1 MLGTTFMLHSNHAV
15 SADTVPTTTPTDAT
29 VQTDSNVAD
38 HQSSEVPLR
47 TTADKEETV
56 ATTTNA
62 EEKVVATNT
71 QDTTQDK
78 DKQTNANETTQ
89 DTTNVDKKDPEV
101 KPAND
106 ATIPKTTPKFKV
118 RAALPARKAVVNPTS
133 TDPTTSNHEEASTS
147 LPMSNQ
153 DIKLNSQPMLT
164 EIINKPKDNWV
175 YKNMKWYPEA
185 STAEV
190 KEILQKHT
198 TNDDRGRYY
207 FAGAA
212 NYNESYH
219 VVYLLARSN
228 NLNDNNLYVT
238 ILHTATGNI
247 QEEVVAPGE
256 SKKVEYSGTGGT
268 THAPIFTNYDG
279 TSVSIGLDGVEK
291 GDNNIYGM
299 VVGFAYGHNT
309 GIYGEPASMGN
320 GFMMTPM
327 PTKTTTTIHYIDQAT
342 GDELAVPK
350 SFEGVA
356 YQKYTITGEAPT
368 IDGYT
373 LKQSPKTTGYI
384 SPYKV
389 GESYDFR
396 LDKHVVIKQTVINSQ
411 GLVRVT
417 AYYDGE
423 AINNT
428 TRYLGNMLNVNDRM
442 SIVSHGKSYT
452 YINQITST
460 NDGIV
465 YYYAKDGSEDKSEVR
480 VHYIDVT
487 GNKSSIFV
495 PGDGKEVATDKI
507 SGKLG
512 ENYNYNVNLH
522 NVNLSTDYNL
532 ATNQANTVNGTYTI
546 DHHDEYVYVVKK
558 TSAEKLDPTVKAKTK
573 VDDPT
578 KLTDDEK
585 KEVEDNIRANNPGL
599 PKETKIEVGDNGD
612 TKITYPD
619 KSVDTISGDKLVE
632 GKRDAAKNEPKV
644 PGDKV
649 KVDDPNKLTED
660 EKSEVVK
667 AVEDANKDE
676 NGKSTLPEGSKVT
689 VGDNGDVTVTY
700 PDGSKDTIPGDKVV
714 EGKSDADKNELKV
727 PSDKVKVDDPNKL
740 TEDEKSE
747 VVKAVEDANKD
758 ENGKST
764 LPEGSKVTVGDN
776 GDVTVT
782 YPDGSKD
789 TIPGD
794 KVVEGKS
801 DADKNE
807 LKVPSDKV
815 KVDDPNKLTE
825 DEKSEVVKAVEDAN
839 KDENGKS
846 TLPEGSKVTVGDNG
860 DVTVTYPDGSKD
872 TIPGDRVVEGKGTEG
887 QTDSVT
893 VYATDGTT
901 SLTFNKPN
909 GGVIGQTW
917 DSANGKDNNCELILH
932 LSGAKAGSKI
942 VITIP
947 GADTFTISG
956 TISNTPVGADTP
968 ISIDSQYG
976 TVTTVQQ
983 NYTYTITV
991 NITNTVNGTLNLPIY
1006 LRHVPNGY
1014 KLMPIPLHDPMGD
1027 TTKTI
1032 TWMESVNNGPVQ
1044 TQDNTGLT
1052 FISRQMPSWNPGQNV
1067 TDTSNYNGKQFINN
1081 SQITY
1086 SYAVNEDD
1094 GVVASE
1100 DGKPNYPA
1108 AQVNSAVN
1116 FGTTIT
1122 IPMPKGFVLDQDAT
1136 NQLIAGW
1143 YDDKLPD
1150 NPVTII
1156 QDGNGNV
1163 VITVPKGQGF
1173 QNYNNKPAYQ
1183 FVGHYE
1189 NITQQDKSFTLYG
1202 GNITIEQQLN
1212 GTTKYFK
1219 STSKVSDTF
1228 YGKNDNIQI
1237 SNVSDWINAP
1247 WKTKYGNDFIPY
1259 WTDQHDQVIA
1269 YAGFDNGFVTSLN
1282 NSTITF
1288 TIPDGLVVHGLR
1300 VPKVAGISSYNY
1312 TYTLD
1317 DGSTHSGTV
1326 TAGEEITINDKNRT
1340 ITSIDLNAL
1349 TIPVQT
1355 ETTTAKD
1362 ATDKNRYDDA
1372 EQRYVSQDNT
1382 GAFEFIGHL
1391 GATKRDGKTKLTMG
1405 EILSLNMRLRVPVND
1420 GYKDFLQTTKV
1431 EAVTSADTASVIG
1444 QCFGAYSSNSLSL
1457 GLHMMGGYTLE
1468 DLEATSY
1475 YIKDPVFYVILPKG
1489 FAYGGIM
1496 STSTNPS
1503 TPKVSSSNDS
1513 QGNTI
1518 VKLDYTGQQF
1528 DVRKIVNLKLNTMP
1542 DITNGTKIISA
1553 FVYSPTTALSPEFDH
1568 PYSVPA
1574 AEKSWFAAD
1583 QQNEH
1588 LYNIGNFNSIDITKA
1603 VSDLHTTSWAQGNQD
1618 LDMSSSQGNAKA
1630 DGKQNMSFTVWIN
1643 NDSTYN
1649 VTNAKT
1655 IINLPTKTT
1664 DGKGFDFHLTGPV
1677 DYTGNTKVVIK
1688 YATQAFNL
1696 SKNSTQAGYVPDTT
1710 NFVDA
1715 DQVSDW
1721 SKVKSILV
1729 EVPSLVSGAVIDR
1742 ININGVDS
1750 NLLYDGGQTGYLGT
1764 GLYMAGFMPSVKQQ
1778 AAQIKIA
1785 PAEKKHVSYQFVDDD
1800 NKGADVGN
1808 PVVVLGEPG
1817 STQSVSLTVPTGYQL
1832 ASGQTLPTSV
1842 TIGTDNQTVDIHLV
1856 HTVSTATLSGS
1867 NQSTYTGSAITVD
1880 NLNGGTIKV
1889 NVQGVNSGQ
1898 YTLKVGDVEFSSDNG
1913 KTWSKTMPTNAG
1925 DYQICLTDQGRQAIE
1940 KQYGGN
1946 GINWVD
1952 ANSNSTIT
1960 GIATY
1965 TIDKAKATATIGGSI
1980 TRKYNG
1986 QAVNGTTVY
1995 GQITWTG
2002 KDTSNNQDFTLK
2014 HDISASDYSWYT
2026 MGKDGQYVKF
2036 DSKPTNAGTYYLILN
2051 KDYIN
2056 KLDQANPNYD
2066 ITKVD
2071 GAFTYI
2077 INKATATLNL
2087 AGSQD
2092 ANYNGQSIAINYGN
2106 FPLSIK
2112 TSNDLTLTLP
2122 SGKSLD
2128 AGDVEITDANGNKV
2142 TAPTAI
2148 GTYTIK
2154 LTQAG
2159 LQKFESQT
2167 DNYAWASD
2175 GSATLTITR
2184 NDHVSVTLTNNADG
2198 AEIVVYTGKTAAID
2212 PSKFTVTLGN
2222 GLTYQLKAGDLQ
2234 FVDQTAGANTNVG
2247 TYQVE
2252 LSQQGKDNIVALEAA
2267 NYGYDFSKAGNGT
2280 VTVTKATP
2288 TVTLNGDAEKTYDG
2302 TSIADYVPTI
2312 TIKAPGTNSVTLTTG
2327 DFEWVKDG
2335 HIYTTAPS
2343 DAGTYTAEL
2352 TEQGLNKLKAVNAT
2366 NLDWSKITSVMG
2378 GTYKIDKAKVNATL
2392 SGNSETKTPSLNAGD
2407 YTLDLTVS
2415 GKQQTITL
2423 TNDDLVLSQNGQAVN
2438 QLTKAGTYDVKFSQ
2452 KFMDYLNSTYP
2463 SGNYD
2468 VNTSSNAIFTL
2479 DNSSQTINYV
2489 DANGK
2494 VIGSTN
2500 VGGDAIE
2507 GTTVPFDSQDHVPAG
2522 WVITNPS
2529 AAPTK
2534 VTLENGTT
2542 TIAIQHGTI
2551 TVRPGEKA
2559 PTGKVPGDP
2568 SKTYAKMDDLTK
2580 TPTRTI
2586 IVAIPGETT
2595 PRTIPQSVTFERSAT
2610 YDTVTGKAT
2619 YSDWKTGDTKSWA
2632 KVDPTLKG
2640 YTTIIDNQPGATIP
2654 AVTDITEQTVNVT
2667 INVTYVKNAATITIS
2682 GPAQSKTYDGQAAE
2696 ITDKIANKIS
2706 HQISGDSRLT
2716 LPDGSQVTLTKDDF
2730 SFAGPEGNIL
2740 TGNPSSVGT
2749 YHIVLNKNGL
2759 YKIEGLDSNF
2769 TWSYDPQTSYVVY
2782 TINSAQAGS
2791 VAFNASATKTYDGSN
2806 VLNGASFTTQPS
2818 IVIKGADGKPLA
2830 GTKGYTFQSGDFE
2843 FVDSKGNVTL
2853 ATIDSAGQ
2861 ITGPT
2866 NAGTYTI
2873 QLTQAGLN
2881 RIEAANPNVDF
2892 SNVKLADIGT
2902 GTLTINQYAPTL
2914 NLAGNG
2920 KKTYDGQTVTSAE
2933 LIKSDKYNNITITF
2947 TVPKQGGGTTTV
2959 TYIFN
2964 PEMDYTGDYDWY
2976 DNGAQIAAP
2985 KNAGTYTIQ
2994 LKADQVKNIFNDLL
3008 SKDANYSYLKG
3019 NINTDKLRVSGKATY
3034 TINKKPLTVYLTGNG
3049 GMTYNG
3055 SGATMPLQDLLKN
3068 LTAEGLVGKET
3079 LGTFTFDDADFQW
3092 YVKNADGTYS
3102 VFNGKDAQGHSVQTP
3117 INVGTY
3123 YIGILPETS
3132 TNSGIDTLKRDNSNY
3147 DVTIDYSK
3155 YYQFDIKKA
3164 QGTATLS
3171 GNQTDTYNG
3180 QAHTINGYTLT
3191 VSGTGIQDGQT
3202 VTLNAGDLEFNVKGQ
3217 WTTNVPVNAG
3227 NYQVRLNAAKLAEL
3241 EKNYPNL
3248 AWDNDHVTNSA
3259 LDYIVNPTQVTV
3271 SFTSGP
3277 SHSTY
3282 NGSALNIE
3290 YTKDFFQGRFAMNG
3304 VVAGQTLNFPKI
3316 NSGFFEWVDASG
3328 NVMTSVPINAGTY
3341 TLKVKDLNELND
3353 LNPNYQ
3359 LVFSKD
3365 TNGNDQNG
3373 WTWVIDKATARINF
3387 TSDSQTTPWTGKATV
3402 LDPNNFAVTIT
3413 TDNGQALTS
3422 DALTVDDFQFYNQA
3436 GQAIDIPTEVGNYTI
3451 KLKAAGLAKIK
3462 KDTANY
3468 VWTNI
3473 ASGNYE
3479 ITKAAATI
3487 KLDGNSSMTYN
3498 GQAASFP
3505 VNADGSLNGYT
3516 VTLSNGQTYTLKP
3529 GDLRFSTMVTG
3540 ADGKSYLEVTNA
3552 PVNAGTYDV
3561 TLSDNGL
3568 ANINKVDGSH
3578 YQYTLD
3584 SSTATFTIN
3593 KAEATIAINGSG
3605 KHTYDGQAAKTSE
3618 GNYTIQLPGQST
3630 TTNVAADD
3638 LVFVD
3643 ANGKVITAPTN
3654 AGTYTIALSDAYKQS
3669 LQGTYGN
3676 NYNLNY
3682 TNGTFTVAPKVVD
3695 LILNGTASQFYDGQ
3709 PAKITD
3715 VSGLTLT
3722 WGDHTT
3728 ITAPG
3733 GVKFALTPDD
3743 LEVVDGQ
3750 GNVPT
3755 KANEADQATN
3765 PYYIKLKDAVLAGLN
3780 SQNKNYTFK
3789 IGDTYARYTIFAKE
3803 SNVKL
3808 TGKQFVNYGDN
3819 PMPAINIQDGNF
3831 KLTWTDASGKDQ
3843 DITLTADDLTVEVP
3857 DGVSKDK
3864 YGLPTKAGQYVVK
3877 LKQGVI
3883 DKLNEE
3889 NRNYHLSNNPNT
3901 NAWYVVKHRQVSFT
3915 INGTPSSTY
3924 NGQAT
3929 QIKDGNYSISFG
3941 PVSGNQNSGVLSDDQ
3956 SAFNGIKWD
3965 AGDFEFVNGAPTNAG
3980 TYQVRLMSK
3989 TGLQKLSEF
3998 AQGAT
4003 GSNYDFSSVATIENG
4018 QITASSVTANYTINK
4033 NQLDISLTNKNG
4045 QVPSSIIGDYNLNAD
4060 DYTLTITPKNTT
4072 VYDKYGKPLSFTY
4085 KLQNNDVF
4093 YVKGLPSNVGTY
4105 SVQLTAEA
4113 LQKIEQQFGTDNFD
4127 YNPST
4132 SASREITQGNAVIT
4146 VSGGQTVYYNGKPAV
4161 LRHKKYQ
4168 VTVSTD
4174 FFSTGVSLN
4183 KGDMAKMVFYTKNA
4197 DGSYTE
4203 LTDESGKPVKPT
4215 NAGTYYVGL
4224 NSDMVKMLEDATGNE
4239 GQNYKWTFN
4248 YAPYVIKSV
4257 NRTAIG
4263 NFSNNSNYNGQAIA
4277 LQTITVT
4284 TKYPGATNTTYT
4296 LQNGDYE
4303 YVKDGQVVASPT
4315 DAGTYTIRLITAGE
4329 NHIKQLGNVEGAE
4342 ENNVNWTIQFT
4353 GSYTINQVRMTVTV
4367 NGTQNETY
4375 DGTAKT
4381 INIGGKNGI
4390 NVTLSDDG
4398 LTVPTIPTTGENALT
4413 AADFTIKDAVGN
4425 IVTNPTN
4432 AGHYKVYLNATGL
4445 AKLGKLSPNFTV
4457 PASLDQ
4463 AGDLNIARKEV
4474 SVTED
4479 SAWKTFDAQSA
4490 ALTDDQFAH
4499 YKDAIINAGKDAG
4512 IKDGYSVDGL
4522 TIDGIDW
4529 WFDDTVD
4536 YGTQGSMKNPIKDIG
4551 IYNLRLNAKGQ
4562 RELDVA
4568 NPNYKIK
4575 VGDFQYHIY
4584 PEVVHIELSGNQDAN
4599 WDNQPVPVNPT
4610 NFVPTFVVY
4619 GGPNGKNPGPDD
4631 KPLKNPVRDDGQ
4643 PLTLPAGV
4651 QLEPGDYEFVDVHGK
4666 VIKNFTRADGTTSTN
4681 PFKVGT
4687 YYVRLTEA
4695 GWMKLAILS
4704 TDNVKYQ
4711 YNGSTGTLN
4720 INSITPQF
4728 KLNGQNWKTYDGQPV
4743 SYKELTSVD
4752 PTTKQPLVTVSITS
4766 NEHTIT
4772 FPLND
4777 GDYVWSANGQAL
4789 TSAPTNVGTYTITL
4803 NKDKVMKSL
4812 QNFISS
4818 NSDYQGAMNILA
4830 DNIGGSALFKIKAL
4844 QIANITADPSS
4855 GSKTYDGTAAQI
4867 DLSTLAKSIKATTGS
4882 GKNEKVWS
4890 LNTSN
4895 LTLVKD
4901 YTVTDAKGN
4910 VVTDFPINAGTYT
4923 FKLNDQG
4930 IKDLAAANT
4939 NFTIPSEINGYSYI
4953 FTINPVEA
4961 KAVLSGQAAKTY
4973 DGNQVTTAEI
4983 NAGTSTV
4990 TVSINAN
4997 KTVTYVLQDGDYIW
5011 YVKNADGSWTKLDK
5025 APIDAGTYKVE
5036 PNNDAVLAHLRE
5048 KIADDPEW
5056 TVGDIHNVF
5065 LNDSDL
5071 SGSAEFTIKKK
5082 PVTLIISDNQT
5093 STADPIVTVNPQKI
5107 TVSGNGITIS
5117 NLKADDFQLQDID
5130 GNVVK
5135 DPKLA
5140 GKYIVALTPAAQAAI
5155 QNGYANYQF
5164 SFMGTGLL
5172 DVQAKLTINFV
5183 DTDEGNKV
5191 IQTSTKSGD
5200 VGTPLSLS
5208 LTLPAGYQL
5217 ADGQTL
5223 PTSYQ
5228 FTDALTQT
5236 LNINL
5241 KHATQSVEDS
5251 KTVTRT
5257 INYTDP
5263 TTGEVKTLTTQPVTL
5278 TRTGSTD
5285 LVTHKTTWQDWT
5297 TGNWAAIS
5305 ANDIPTFA
5313 GYTPSQTSVAAETVT
5328 GQTSNSTVNITYTA
5342 NDQSTHII
5350 YQDAKGNTV
5359 KTDTVSGKTDQTV
5372 DTNSSLPTGWK
5383 IAETSKVK
5391 TIPSTITFKGVS
5403 TPDTVIVVDHV
5414 MTPVDHTK
5422 PLQPG
5427 AKTPTGKVIDGAH
5440 DADLNKTITRT
5451 INVKTPNGKITTT
5464 KQVANLYRDATYDDV
5479 TGEVAY
5485 DDWSTDIWKAFT
5497 PDAIPGYTVET
5508 VPMETVTAD
5517 MSNKT
5522 VNVAYTAD
5530 KQTVMIKFVDDNENG
5545 KQVGELIP
5553 KQGVTDQTITDFSNV
5568 KVPEYYQ
5575 LAKNSSLPTSYTFTA
5590 AKDQTITIYLVH
5602 ATKTVDGKDPATIP
5616 SGVDKNQLIH
5626 MVTRTITDN
5635 VPGQNPIITKQTATI
5650 TRRATYDEVTSKL
5663 SNFSDWTTAE
5673 LPGYPAK
5680 GAAGYTPSQSELPA
5694 EAVISTTEDSSVDIT
5709 YTAGKQTV
5717 TIKFVDDNNG
5727 GQPVT
5732 SVTKAGQ
5739 TGETITDFSNVKVP
5753 EYYQLAKNSSLPTS
5767 YTFTA
5772 DKDQAITIHLIHA
5785 TKTVD
5790 GNKPDTILSDVDKK
5804 QLIHTVTRTITD
5816 YVPGQEPLITKQSAT
5831 ITRRATY
5838 DEVTGKLSNFSDWT
5852 TAELPGYT
5860 AKGAAGYTASETDVP
5875 AETVT
5880 SDTKDEVISI
5890 TYTANTQTGKISYQ
5904 DQNGKEIDSTSLSG
5918 KTGETVTVTPQIPA
5932 GWKIV
5937 AGQNIPKTVTATADG
5952 VPTVVVKIEHATTKV
5967 PHTDPVK
5974 PGAKTPTGKVIDGA
5988 HDADLNKT
5996 ITRTINVKTPD
6007 GTMTTTKQVA
6017 KLYRDATYDDVTGE
6031 VIYGAWST
6039 DSTHW
6044 ATFTPDAIPGYTVE
6058 TVPVVE
6064 VKNGQRDV
6072 TVNVTYTAKNIQN
6085 IIKYVDENGNVVK
6098 TDTVTGKLGD
6108 PIKVTI
6114 PTGYHVADG
6123 KLPTLTIGDGAKSV
6137 QTVHVIKDQHNTDNP
6152 IVDHKDVLNIIKYV
6166 DENGNVVKTNHVT
6179 GKLGDPIK
6187 VTIPD
6192 GYHVAD
6198 GQLPTL
6204 TIGDGAK
6211 SVQTVHVIK
6220 DQHNTDN
6227 PIVDHKDVLNIIKY
6241 VDENGNVV
6249 KTDHVTG
6256 KLGDPITITITIPA
6270 GYHVKDGKLPTLTIG
6285 DGAKSVQT
6293 VHVIKDQHNTDNP
6306 IVDHKDVLNII
6317 KYVDENGNVVKTDTV
6332 TGHVGDPM
6340 SEATTSGSKQQA
6352 QQLPQTGNARHES
6365 GLAALG
6371 LALLGLIGLVPKKR
6385 RHDN

>member
-1 MLGTTFMLHSNHAV
+1 MNKEFQTLRKKQRFSLRKLNIGVVSVLLGFTIFGYNLASQAPVAHAAT
-15 SADTVPTTTPTDAT
+15 ST
-29 VQTDSNVAD
+29 VQRASTGSGAPGSSATGVVSGSQASNSQDARTTGSAATDSQTAPETQVTAPAAS
-38 HQSSEVPLR
+38 QSSESANSGNATSSPASQAPVAH
-47 TTADKEETV
+47 TATPASTV
-56 ATTTNA
+56 ASGSSATGVVSGSASNSQSSESANSGNATSSPASQAGTVSANQTSNTSAAGAPASSDQTVTVDETTLPATQAAILSTNLA
-62 EEKVVATNT
+62 RLTNFKVGTRQRYSAILLAKLARSTT
-71 QDTTQDK
+71 SGTDTMLPPTTQTYTPV
-78 DKQTNANETTQ
+78 KQPLLSDYQLHVRATGTRDGQTW
-89 DTTNVDKKDPEV
+89 VDKTIGPGIWDYRGDTLDTIFGKTS
-101 KPAND
+101 KPG
-106 ATIPKTTPKFKV
+106 TGII
-118 RAALPARKAVVNPTS
+118 
-133 TDPTTSNHEEASTS
+133 TSN
-147 LPMSNQ
+147 P
-153 DIKLNSQPMLT
+153 DK
-164 EIINKPKDNWV
+164 
-175 YKNMKWYPEA
+175 
-185 STAEV
+185 
-190 KEILQKHT
+190 
-198 TNDDRGRYY
+198 Y
-207 FAGAA
+207 FFAA
-212 NYNESYH
+212 YVDFSEQYH
-219 VVYLLARSN
+219 RVILLARSQ
-228 NLNDNNLYVT
+228 DPSDKNLYSYT
-238 ILHTATGNI
+238 IHTYW
-247 QEEVVAPGE
+247 Q
-256 SKKVEYSGTGGT
+256 K
-268 THAPIFTNYDG
+268 
-279 TSVSIGLDGVEK
+279 TS
-291 GDNNIYGM
+291 
-299 VVGFAYGHNT
+299 
-309 GIYGEPASMGN
+309 
-320 GFMMTPM
+320 
-327 PTKTTTTIHYIDQAT
+327 TTTIKPGDSIKERYTGVAGSGGSKYDLIFHNYGDSFTVKLNDFNGKWGMLPVFDGGLLDPTYGSNSYKQNDTAAQTEPISFWASAIPQETSTKVRYVDQAT
-342 GDELAVPK
+342 GKDIVQPMEI
-350 SFEGVA
+350 SGFG
-356 YQKYTITGEAPT
+356 YQGFKVKGDAPT
-368 IDGYT
+368 VKGYHLVSKPEFLPSTNKASNYEDGT
-373 LKQSPKTTGYI
+373 I

-389 GESYDFR
+389 GQTYD
-396 LDKHVVIKQTVINSQ
+396 LALSDSVVIKQTVIDTN
-411 GLVRVT
+411 GTVRAT
-417 AYYDGE
+417 AYYNGSRLPSTDASKVLGREIYNDKMSFGARDG
-423 AINNT
+423 
-428 TRYLGNMLNVNDRM
+428 
-442 SIVSHGKSYT
+442 KFYT
-452 YINQITST
+452 YT
-460 NDGIV
+460 NRIGQVDDSYI
-465 YYYAKDGSEDKSEVR
+465 YYYAKDSDPDGSEMR
-480 VHYIDVT
+480 LHFIDVT
-487 GNKSSIFV
+487 GVNNSNYAPS
-495 PGDGKEVATDKI
+495 DGPELDVDKVQTTHGNI
-507 SGKLG
+507 G
-512 ENYNYNVNLH
+512 ENYSFNYTVPTNYYEVGSSGVTGTYSKTHHDAYVYVKKQAENKLYAP
-522 NVNLSTDYNL
+522 VASDPLTVEQGTTL
-532 ATNQANTVNGTYTI
+532 TTNQAKAAVKYNGDVPSDATYAWDPNTPVDTATVGSYTPNVIVTYGDHTTSSVPVTVNVVAKTDKGKYTVAAGKPVTLT
-546 DHHDEYVYVVKK
+546 HGKK
-558 TSAEKLDPTVKAKTK
+558 VKAGDSLDSSAVTLTDAKGQTVSLPEKAKVVWTTAPATSEVGNDKTGQAK
-573 VDDPT
+573 VVYGDTSESEPVTVTYNVTPNDADQYTLKPGNPVKVNDPA

-585 KEVEDNIRANNPGL
+585 GQVSAGITKANPTAPINSIKVNDDGSADVTFNDGSTTTVTANVIKKTDAEKYQLTKGNPVTLTHGQKVKAGDSLDSSAVTLKDAKGQTVSL
-599 PKETKIEVGDNGD
+599 PDGAKVVWTTAPATSEVGNDKTGQAKVVYGD
-612 TKITYPD
+612 Q
-619 KSVDTISGDKLVE
+619 SES
-632 GKRDAAKNEPKV
+632 EP
-644 PGDKV
+644 
-649 KVDDPNKLTED
+649 
-660 EKSEVVK
+660 
-667 AVEDANKDE
+667 
-676 NGKSTLPEGSKVT
+676 
-689 VGDNGDVTVTY
+689 VTVTY
-700 PDGSKDTIPGDKVV
+700 NVTPN
-714 EGKSDADKNELKV
+714 DADRADLK
-727 PSDKVKVDDPNKL
+727 P
-740 TEDEKSE
+740 
-747 VVKAVEDANKD
+747 
-758 ENGKST
+758 GK
-764 LPEGSKVTVGDN
+764 
-776 GDVTVT
+776 
-782 YPDGSKD
+782 
-789 TIPGD
+789 
-794 KVVEGKS
+794 
-801 DADKNE
+801 
-807 LKVPSDKV
+807 
-815 KVDDPNKLTE
+815 
-825 DEKSEVVKAVEDAN
+825 
-839 KDENGKS
+839 
-846 TLPEGSKVTVGDNG
+846 
-860 DVTVTYPDGSKD
+860 
-872 TIPGDRVVEGKGTEG
+872 
-887 QTDSVT
+887 
-893 VYATDGTT
+893 
-901 SLTFNKPN
+901 
-909 GGVIGQTW
+909 
-917 DSANGKDNNCELILH
+917 
-932 LSGAKAGSKI
+932 
-942 VITIP
+942 
-947 GADTFTISG
+947 
-956 TISNTPVGADTP
+956 
-968 ISIDSQYG
+968 
-976 TVTTVQQ
+976 
-983 NYTYTITV
+983 
-991 NITNTVNGTLNLPIY
+991 
-1006 LRHVPNGY
+1006 
-1014 KLMPIPLHDPMGD
+1014 
-1027 TTKTI
+1027 
-1032 TWMESVNNGPVQ
+1032 
-1044 TQDNTGLT
+1044 
-1052 FISRQMPSWNPGQNV
+1052 
-1067 TDTSNYNGKQFINN
+1067 
-1081 SQITY
+1081 
-1086 SYAVNEDD
+1086 
-1094 GVVASE
+1094 
-1100 DGKPNYPA
+1100 
-1108 AQVNSAVN
+1108 
-1116 FGTTIT
+1116 
-1122 IPMPKGFVLDQDAT
+1122 
-1136 NQLIAGW
+1136 
-1143 YDDKLPD
+1143 
-1150 NPVTII
+1150 
-1156 QDGNGNV
+1156 
-1163 VITVPKGQGF
+1163 
-1173 QNYNNKPAYQ
+1173 
-1183 FVGHYE
+1183 
-1189 NITQQDKSFTLYG
+1189 
-1202 GNITIEQQLN
+1202 
-1212 GTTKYFK
+1212 
-1219 STSKVSDTF
+1219 
-1228 YGKNDNIQI
+1228 
-1237 SNVSDWINAP
+1237 
-1247 WKTKYGNDFIPY
+1247 
-1259 WTDQHDQVIA
+1259 
-1269 YAGFDNGFVTSLN
+1269 
-1282 NSTITF
+1282 
-1288 TIPDGLVVHGLR
+1288 
-1300 VPKVAGISSYNY
+1300 
-1312 TYTLD
+1312 
-1317 DGSTHSGTV
+1317 
-1326 TAGEEITINDKNRT
+1326 
-1340 ITSIDLNAL
+1340 
-1349 TIPVQT
+1349 
-1355 ETTTAKD
+1355 
-1362 ATDKNRYDDA
+1362 
-1372 EQRYVSQDNT
+1372 
-1382 GAFEFIGHL
+1382 
-1391 GATKRDGKTKLTMG
+1391 
-1405 EILSLNMRLRVPVND
+1405 
-1420 GYKDFLQTTKV
+1420 
-1431 EAVTSADTASVIG
+1431 
-1444 QCFGAYSSNSLSL
+1444 
-1457 GLHMMGGYTLE
+1457 
-1468 DLEATSY
+1468 
-1475 YIKDPVFYVILPKG
+1475 
-1489 FAYGGIM
+1489 
-1496 STSTNPS
+1496 
-1503 TPKVSSSNDS
+1503 
-1513 QGNTI
+1513 
-1518 VKLDYTGQQF
+1518 
-1528 DVRKIVNLKLNTMP
+1528 
-1542 DITNGTKIISA
+1542 
-1553 FVYSPTTALSPEFDH
+1553 
-1568 PYSVPA
+1568 
-1574 AEKSWFAAD
+1574 
-1583 QQNEH
+1583 
-1588 LYNIGNFNSIDITKA
+1588 
-1603 VSDLHTTSWAQGNQD
+1603 
-1618 LDMSSSQGNAKA
+1618 
-1630 DGKQNMSFTVWIN
+1630 
-1643 NDSTYN
+1643 
-1649 VTNAKT
+1649 
-1655 IINLPTKTT
+1655 
-1664 DGKGFDFHLTGPV
+1664 
-1677 DYTGNTKVVIK
+1677 
-1688 YATQAFNL
+1688 
-1696 SKNSTQAGYVPDTT
+1696 
-1710 NFVDA
+1710 
-1715 DQVSDW
+1715 
-1721 SKVKSILV
+1721 
-1729 EVPSLVSGAVIDR
+1729 
-1742 ININGVDS
+1742 
-1750 NLLYDGGQTGYLGT
+1750 
-1764 GLYMAGFMPSVKQQ
+1764 
-1778 AAQIKIA
+1778 
-1785 PAEKKHVSYQFVDDD
+1785 
-1800 NKGADVGN
+1800 
-1808 PVVVLGEPG
+1808 
-1817 STQSVSLTVPTGYQL
+1817 
-1832 ASGQTLPTSV
+1832 
-1842 TIGTDNQTVDIHLV
+1842 
-1856 HTVSTATLSGS
+1856 
-1867 NQSTYTGSAITVD
+1867 
-1880 NLNGGTIKV
+1880 
-1889 NVQGVNSGQ
+1889 
-1898 YTLKVGDVEFSSDNG
+1898 
-1913 KTWSKTMPTNAG
+1913 
-1925 DYQICLTDQGRQAIE
+1925 
-1940 KQYGGN
+1940 
-1946 GINWVD
+1946 
-1952 ANSNSTIT
+1952 
-1960 GIATY
+1960 
-1965 TIDKAKATATIGGSI
+1965 DKAKVTATIGGSI

-2036 DSKPTNAGTYYLILN
+2036 DGKPTNAGTYYLILN

-2184 NDHVSVTLTNNADG
+2184 NDHVSVTMTNNADG

-2252 LSQQGKDNIVALEAA
+2252 LSQQGKANIAALEAA

-2407 YTLDLTVS
+2407 YTLDLTVG

-2438 QLTKAGTYDVKFSQ
+2438 RLTKAETYDVKFSQ
-2452 KFMDYLNSTYP
+2452 KFMKYFNSTYP

-2468 VNTSSNAIFTL
+2468 VNTSSKAIFTL

-2529 AAPTK
+2529 AAPTE

-2619 YSDWKTGDTKSWA
+2619 YSDWTQTGDTKSWA

-2640 YTTIIDNQPGATIP
+2640 YTTIIDNQPGTTIP

-2696 ITDKIANKIS
+2696 ITDEIANKIS

-2866 NAGTYTI
+2866 NAVTYTI

-2920 KKTYDGQTVTSAE
+2920 EKTYDGQTVTSAE

-2959 TYIFN
+2959 TYTFN

-2976 DNGAQIAAP
+2976 ENGAQIAAP

-3316 NSGFFEWVDASG
+3316 NSGFFEWIDASG
-3328 NVMTSVPINAGTY
+3328 NVMTSVPTNAGTY

-3387 TSDSQTTPWTGKATV
+3387 TSGSQTTPWTGKATV

-3451 KLKAAGLAKIK
+3451 KLNATGLAKIK

-3593 KAEATIAINGSG
+3593 KADATIAINGSG

-3643 ANGKVITAPTN
+3643 ANGKVITAPTD

-3695 LILNGTASQFYDGQ
+3695 LILNGTASQVYDGQ

-3733 GVKFALTPDD
+3733 GVKFTLTPDD

-3789 IGDTYARYTIFAKE
+3789 IGDTYARYTIFANK

-3877 LKQGVI
+3877 LKQSVI
-3883 DKLNEE
+3883 DKLNAE
-3889 NRNYHLSNNPNT
+3889 NRNYHLSNDPNT

-3924 NGQAT
+3924 NGQAA

-3980 TYQVRLMSK
+3980 TYQVRLSK
-3989 TGLQKLSEF
+3989 TGLQKLSDF

-4146 VSGGQTVYYNGKPAV
+4146 VSGGQTVYYNGEPAV
-4161 LRHKKYQ
+4161 LCHKKYQ

-4183 KGDMAKMVFYTKNA
+4183 KGDMAKMVFYIKNA

-4203 LTDESGKPVKPT
+4203 LTDESGNPVKPT

-4315 DAGTYTIRLITAGE
+4315 DAGTYTIRLTTAGE

-4413 AADFTIKDAVGN
+4413 AADFTIKDAAGN

-4651 QLEPGDYEFVDVHGK
+4651 QLEPGDYEFVDVHDK

-4830 DNIGGSALFKIKAL
+4830 DNIGGSALFEIKAL

-5200 VGTPLSLS
+5200 AGTPLSLS

-5342 NDQSTHII
+5342 
-5350 YQDAKGNTV
+5350 
-5359 KTDTVSGKTDQTV
+5359 
-5372 DTNSSLPTGWK
+5372 
-5383 IAETSKVK
+5383 
-5391 TIPSTITFKGVS
+5391 
-5403 TPDTVIVVDHV
+5403 
-5414 MTPVDHTK
+5414 
-5422 PLQPG
+5422 
-5427 AKTPTGKVIDGAH
+5427 
-5440 DADLNKTITRT
+5440 
-5451 INVKTPNGKITTT
+5451 
-5464 KQVANLYRDATYDDV
+5464 
-5479 TGEVAY
+5479 GE
-5485 DDWSTDIWKAFT
+5485 
-5497 PDAIPGYTVET
+5497 
-5508 VPMETVTAD
+5508 
-5517 MSNKT
+5517 
-5522 VNVAYTAD
+5522 
-5530 KQTVMIKFVDDNENG
+5530 
-5545 KQVGELIP
+5545 
-5553 KQGVTDQTITDFSNV
+5553 
-5568 KVPEYYQ
+5568 
-5575 LAKNSSLPTSYTFTA
+5575 
-5590 AKDQTITIYLVH
+5590 
-5602 ATKTVDGKDPATIP
+5602 
-5616 SGVDKNQLIH
+5616 
-5626 MVTRTITDN
+5626 
-5635 VPGQNPIITKQTATI
+5635 
-5650 TRRATYDEVTSKL
+5650 
-5663 SNFSDWTTAE
+5663 
-5673 LPGYPAK
+5673 
-5680 GAAGYTPSQSELPA
+5680 
-5694 EAVISTTEDSSVDIT
+5694 
-5709 YTAGKQTV
+5709 QTV

-5816 YVPGQEPLITKQSAT
+5816 HVPGQEPLITKQSAT

-5852 TAELPGYT
+5852 TAELPDYT

-5880 SDTKDEVISI
+5880 DQTDDSTVNI
-5890 TYTANTQTGKISYQ
+5890 TYTAKNQTGKISYQ
-5904 DQNGKEIDSTSLSG
+5904 DRNGKEIDSTSLSG
-5918 KTGETVTVTPQIPA
+5918 KTDETVAINPQAPT
-5932 GWKIV
+5932 GWKITD
-5937 AGQNIPKTVTATADG
+5937 GQNIPKTVTATADG
-5952 VPTVVVKIEHATTKV
+5952 VPMVVVKIEHATTKV

-5996 ITRTINVKTPD
+5996 ITRTINVTTPN
-6007 GTMTTTKQVA
+6007 GKTTTTTQVA
-6017 KLYRDATYDDVTGE
+6017 KIYRDATYDDVTGE
-6031 VIYGAWST
+6031 VAYDDWST
-6039 DSTHW
+6039 DIW
-6044 ATFTPDAIPGYTVE
+6044 KAFTPTAIPGYTVE

-6114 PTGYHVADG
+6114 PT
-6123 KLPTLTIGDGAKSV
+6123 
-6137 QTVHVIKDQHNTDNP
+6137 
-6152 IVDHKDVLNIIKYV
+6152 
-6166 DENGNVVKTNHVT
+6166 
-6179 GKLGDPIK
+6179 
-6187 VTIPD
+6187 
-6192 GYHVAD
+6192 
-6198 GQLPTL
+6198 
-6204 TIGDGAK
+6204 
-6211 SVQTVHVIK
+6211 
-6220 DQHNTDN
+6220 
-6227 PIVDHKDVLNIIKY
+6227 
-6241 VDENGNVV
+6241 
-6249 KTDHVTG
+6249 
-6256 KLGDPITITITIPA
+6256 

>member
-1 MLGTTFMLHSNHAV
+1 MVSKNNIQHKMEADAKRVPHYGLRKLGIGVTSVLLGTTLYFGMGNVAIHADTTSSAEVTDSQLVDEQSSKSNNSVVLNNTAKQAESTQAKTATDSASTSTENEQAASAAQETAASTATASQADNKIAQ
-15 SADTVPTTTPTDAT
+15 SADTKAATASSATTAGSQSADEQSQKNAAT
-29 VQTDSNVAD
+29 VVNSTAASAGTTQAKTANSNSTATESK
-38 HQSSEVPLR
+38 QATSATQE
-47 TTADKEETV
+47 TTS
-56 ATTTNA
+56 TTTNSQA
-62 EEKVVATNT
+62 DNNEVIQADTNKLEISNQKLAGATV
-71 QDTTQDK
+71 
-78 DKQTNANETTQ
+78 TNADILKAQQTVTSPRS
-89 DTTNVDKKDPEV
+89 DT
-101 KPAND
+101 
-106 ATIPKTTPKFKV
+106 
-118 RAALPARKAVVNPTS
+118 
-133 TDPTTSNHEEASTS
+133 
-147 LPMSNQ
+147 
-153 DIKLNSQPMLT
+153 NSG
-164 EIINKPKDNWV
+164 E
-175 YKNMKWYPEA
+175 
-185 STAEV
+185 
-190 KEILQKHT
+190 
-198 TNDDRGRYY
+198 
-207 FAGAA
+207 
-212 NYNESYH
+212 
-219 VVYLLARSN
+219 
-228 NLNDNNLYVT
+228 VT
-238 ILHTATGNI
+238 I
-247 QEEVVAPGE
+247 
-256 SKKVEYSGTGGT
+256 
-268 THAPIFTNYDG
+268 
-279 TSVSIGLDGVEK
+279 
-291 GDNNIYGM
+291 
-299 VVGFAYGHNT
+299 
-309 GIYGEPASMGN
+309 
-320 GFMMTPM
+320 
-327 PTKTTTTIHYIDQAT
+327 
-342 GDELAVPK
+342 
-350 SFEGVA
+350 
-356 YQKYTITGEAPT
+356 
-368 IDGYT
+368 
-373 LKQSPKTTGYI
+373 
-384 SPYKV
+384 
-389 GESYDFR
+389 
-396 LDKHVVIKQTVINSQ
+396 
-411 GLVRVT
+411 
-417 AYYDGE
+417 
-423 AINNT
+423 
-428 TRYLGNMLNVNDRM
+428 
-442 SIVSHGKSYT
+442 
-452 YINQITST
+452 
-460 NDGIV
+460 
-465 YYYAKDGSEDKSEVR
+465 
-480 VHYIDVT
+480 
-487 GNKSSIFV
+487 
-495 PGDGKEVATDKI
+495 
-507 SGKLG
+507 
-512 ENYNYNVNLH
+512 
-522 NVNLSTDYNL
+522 
-532 ATNQANTVNGTYTI
+532 
-546 DHHDEYVYVVKK
+546 
-558 TSAEKLDPTVKAKTK
+558 
-573 VDDPT
+573 
-578 KLTDDEK
+578 
-585 KEVEDNIRANNPGL
+585 
-599 PKETKIEVGDNGD
+599 
-612 TKITYPD
+612 
-619 KSVDTISGDKLVE
+619 
-632 GKRDAAKNEPKV
+632 
-644 PGDKV
+644 
-649 KVDDPNKLTED
+649 
-660 EKSEVVK
+660 
-667 AVEDANKDE
+667 
-676 NGKSTLPEGSKVT
+676 
-689 VGDNGDVTVTY
+689 
-700 PDGSKDTIPGDKVV
+700 
-714 EGKSDADKNELKV
+714 
-727 PSDKVKVDDPNKL
+727 
-740 TEDEKSE
+740 
-747 VVKAVEDANKD
+747 
-758 ENGKST
+758 
-764 LPEGSKVTVGDN
+764 
-776 GDVTVT
+776 
-782 YPDGSKD
+782 
-789 TIPGD
+789 
-794 KVVEGKS
+794 
-801 DADKNE
+801 
-807 LKVPSDKV
+807 
-815 KVDDPNKLTE
+815 
-825 DEKSEVVKAVEDAN
+825 
-839 KDENGKS
+839 
-846 TLPEGSKVTVGDNG
+846 
-860 DVTVTYPDGSKD
+860 
-872 TIPGDRVVEGKGTEG
+872 
-887 QTDSVT
+887 
-893 VYATDGTT
+893 YATDGTT

-917 DSANGKDNNCELILH
+917 DSANGKDNNLELILH

-956 TISNTPVGADTP
+956 TIPNTPVGADTP

-1014 KLMPIPLHDPMGD
+1014 KSMPIPLHDPMGD

-1032 TWMESVNNGPVQ
+1032 TWTESVNGGSAQ

-1122 IPMPKGFVLDQDAT
+1122 IPMPKGFVLDQNAT

-1156 QDGNGNV
+1156 QDANGNV

-1173 QNYNNKPAYQ
+1173 QNYNIKPAYQ

-1189 NITQQDKSFTLYG
+1189 NIMQQDKSFTLYG

-1247 WKTKYGNDFIPY
+1247 WKNKYGQDFIPY

-1340 ITSIDLNAL
+1340 ITSIDLSAL
-1349 TIPVQT
+1349 TIPAQT

-1362 ATDKNRYDDA
+1362 ATAKNQYDDA

-1420 GYKDFLQTTKV
+1420 GYQDFLQTTKV

-1444 QCFGAYSSNSLSL
+1444 QCFGAYSSNSLSM

-1468 DLEATSY
+1468 DSEATSY

-1496 STSTNPS
+1496 STSTNSS
-1503 TPKVSSSNDS
+1503 TPKVSLSNDG

-1588 LYNIGNFNSIDITKA
+1588 LYNIGNYNSIDITKA
-1603 VSDLHTTSWAQGNQD
+1603 VSDLYTTSWAQGNQD
-1618 LDMSSSQGNAKA
+1618 LDMSSSQGNSKA

-1643 NDSTYN
+1643 NGSTYN

-1664 DGKGFDFHLTGPV
+1664 DGKGFDFHLAGPV

-1696 SKNSTQAGYVPDTT
+1696 SKNSTQSGYVPDTT

-1729 EVPSLVSGAVIDR
+1729 EVPSLVSGAVIGR

-1750 NLLYDGGQTGYLGT
+1750 NLLYDGGQTGYLST

-1785 PAEKKHVSYQFVDDD
+1785 PAEKKYVSYQFVDDD

-1913 KTWSKTMPTNAG
+1913 KTWSTTMPTNAG
-1925 DYQICLTDQGRQAIE
+1925 DYQIRLTDQEGRQAIE

-1960 GIATY
+1960 GIASY
-1965 TIDKAKATATIGGSI
+1965 T
-1980 TRKYNG
+1980 
-1986 QAVNGTTVY
+1986 
-1995 GQITWTG
+1995 
-2002 KDTSNNQDFTLK
+2002 
-2014 HDISASDYSWYT
+2014 
-2026 MGKDGQYVKF
+2026 
-2036 DSKPTNAGTYYLILN
+2036 
-2051 KDYIN
+2051 
-2056 KLDQANPNYD
+2056 
-2066 ITKVD
+2066 
-2071 GAFTYI
+2071 
-2077 INKATATLNL
+2077 
-2087 AGSQD
+2087 
-2092 ANYNGQSIAINYGN
+2092 
-2106 FPLSIK
+2106 
-2112 TSNDLTLTLP
+2112 
-2122 SGKSLD
+2122 
-2128 AGDVEITDANGNKV
+2128 
-2142 TAPTAI
+2142 
-2148 GTYTIK
+2148 
-2154 LTQAG
+2154 
-2159 LQKFESQT
+2159 
-2167 DNYAWASD
+2167 
-2175 GSATLTITR
+2175 
-2184 NDHVSVTLTNNADG
+2184 
-2198 AEIVVYTGKTAAID
+2198 
-2212 PSKFTVTLGN
+2212 
-2222 GLTYQLKAGDLQ
+2222 
-2234 FVDQTAGANTNVG
+2234 
-2247 TYQVE
+2247 
-2252 LSQQGKDNIVALEAA
+2252 
-2267 NYGYDFSKAGNGT
+2267 
-2280 VTVTKATP
+2280 
-2288 TVTLNGDAEKTYDG
+2288 
-2302 TSIADYVPTI
+2302 
-2312 TIKAPGTNSVTLTTG
+2312 
-2327 DFEWVKDG
+2327 
-2335 HIYTTAPS
+2335 
-2343 DAGTYTAEL
+2343 
-2352 TEQGLNKLKAVNAT
+2352 
-2366 NLDWSKITSVMG
+2366 
-2378 GTYKIDKAKVNATL
+2378 IDKAKVNATL

-2407 YTLDLTVS
+2407 YTLDLTVG

-2438 QLTKAGTYDVKFSQ
+2438 RLTKAETYDVKFSQ
-2452 KFMDYLNSTYP
+2452 KFMKYLNSTYP

-2468 VNTSSNAIFTL
+2468 VNTSSKAIFTL

-2507 GTTVPFDSQDHVPAG
+2507 GTTVRFDSQDHVPAG

-2529 AAPTK
+2529 AAPTE

-2619 YSDWKTGDTKSWA
+2619 YSDWTTGDTKSWA

-2640 YTTIIDNQPGATIP
+2640 YTTIIDNQPRTTIP

-2696 ITDKIANKIS
+2696 ITDEIANKIS

-2759 YKIEGLDSNF
+2759 YKIEGLVSNF

-2866 NAGTYTI
+2866 NAVTYTI

-2920 KKTYDGQTVTSAE
+2920 EKTYDGQTVTSAE

-2959 TYIFN
+2959 TYTFN

-2976 DNGAQIAAP
+2976 ENGAQIAAP

-3316 NSGFFEWVDASG
+3316 NSGFFEWIDASG
-3328 NVMTSVPINAGTY
+3328 NVMTSVPTNAGTY

-3387 TSDSQTTPWTGKATV
+3387 TSGSQTTPWTGKATV

-3451 KLKAAGLAKIK
+3451 KLNATGLAKIK

-3593 KAEATIAINGSG
+3593 KADATIAINGSG

-3643 ANGKVITAPTN
+3643 ANGKVITAPTD

-3695 LILNGTASQFYDGQ
+3695 LILNGTASQVYDGQ

-3733 GVKFALTPDD
+3733 GVKFTLTPDD

-3789 IGDTYARYTIFAKE
+3789 IGDTYARYTIFANK

-3877 LKQGVI
+3877 LKQSVI
-3883 DKLNEE
+3883 DKLNAE
-3889 NRNYHLSNNPNT
+3889 NPNYHLSNDPNT

-3924 NGQAT
+3924 NGQAA

-3980 TYQVRLMSK
+3980 TYQVRLSK
-3989 TGLQKLSEF
+3989 TGLQKLSGF

-4183 KGDMAKMVFYTKNA
+4183 KGDMAKMVFYIKNA

-4203 LTDESGKPVKPT
+4203 LTDESKPT

-4224 NSDMVKMLEDATGNE
+4224 NSDMVKILEDATGNE

-4315 DAGTYTIRLITAGE
+4315 DAGTYTIRLTTAGE

-4413 AADFTIKDAVGN
+4413 AADFTIKDAAGN

-4830 DNIGGSALFKIKAL
+4830 DNIGGSALFEIKAL

-5117 NLKADDFQLQDID
+5117 NLKADDFQLQDTD

-5200 VGTPLSLS
+5200 AGTPLSLS

-5305 ANDIPTFA
+5305 ANDIPTFD
-5313 GYTPSQTSVAAETVT
+5313 GYTPSQTNVAAETVT
-5328 GQTSNSTVNITYTA
+5328 NQTSDSTVNITYTA
-5342 NDQSTHII
+5342 DPQSVTIKFVDDNENGKQVGDLIPKQGVTDQTIDNLGLTVPDHYVLASGQTLPTSYTFTAAKDQAITIRLVHATKIIDGKDLATIPSDVDKKQLIHTVTRTITDNVPGEAPIVTPQTATITRSATYDEVTGKLSNFSDWTKASLDSYTVNDVAGYTTVITETENGKKATIGSIPKLSLSSTTLDRAIEITYTANDQTTHII
-5350 YQDAKGNTV
+5350 YQDANGNVV

-5391 TIPSTITFKGVS
+5391 AIPSTITFKGAS
-5403 TPDTVIVVDHV
+5403 TPDTVIVVEHV
-5414 MTPVDHTK
+5414 MTPVDHTKPVAPGTKTVTGKVIDGAHEADLNKTITRTINITNPHTGLSTQTQTVKLFRNASYDEVTGKVTYDGWNTGNWSEVTVPVVSGYTASRPTIPAVVVKDGQWSEILNVTYTANDQSTHIIYQDANGNVIKTDTVSGKTDQTVATNSSLPTGWKLVDGQEAVPSEITFGPNGHADITVKVEHATTKVPHDK

-5427 AKTPTGKVIDGAH
+5427 AKTPTGKVINGAH
-5440 DADLNKTITRT
+5440 ETDLNQTITRT
-5451 INVKTPNGKITTT
+5451 INVTTPDGKTTTT
-5464 KQVANLYRDATYDDV
+5464 KQVAHIYRDATYDDV
-5479 TGEVAY
+5479 TGEVTYGAWSTDKTAWVEFKPAKLAGYTASEADVSAVEVKNGQKDVTINVAY
-5485 DDWSTDIWKAFT
+5485 TANDQSAKIIYQDQAGKVIKTDTVNGKTNQTVKVNSTLPIGWRLSKGQTVPSEITFGPNGHADITVTIEHDTTTVPHDKPVQPGAKTPTGKVINGAHDSDLNQTITRTINVTTPDGKTTTTKQVAHIYRDATYDDVTGEVTYGDWSTDSWKTFT
-5497 PDAIPGYTVET
+5497 PAAILGYTVET
-5508 VPMETVTAD
+5508 VPMETVT
-5517 MSNKT
+5517 
-5522 VNVAYTAD
+5522 
-5530 KQTVMIKFVDDNENG
+5530 
-5545 KQVGELIP
+5545 
-5553 KQGVTDQTITDFSNV
+5553 
-5568 KVPEYYQ
+5568 
-5575 LAKNSSLPTSYTFTA
+5575 
-5590 AKDQTITIYLVH
+5590 
-5602 ATKTVDGKDPATIP
+5602 
-5616 SGVDKNQLIH
+5616 
-5626 MVTRTITDN
+5626 
-5635 VPGQNPIITKQTATI
+5635 
-5650 TRRATYDEVTSKL
+5650 
-5663 SNFSDWTTAE
+5663 
-5673 LPGYPAK
+5673 
-5680 GAAGYTPSQSELPA
+5680 
-5694 EAVISTTEDSSVDIT
+5694 
-5709 YTAGKQTV
+5709 
-5717 TIKFVDDNNG
+5717 
-5727 GQPVT
+5727 
-5732 SVTKAGQ
+5732 
-5739 TGETITDFSNVKVP
+5739 
-5753 EYYQLAKNSSLPTS
+5753 
-5767 YTFTA
+5767 
-5772 DKDQAITIHLIHA
+5772 
-5785 TKTVD
+5785 
-5790 GNKPDTILSDVDKK
+5790 
-5804 QLIHTVTRTITD
+5804 
-5816 YVPGQEPLITKQSAT
+5816 
-5831 ITRRATY
+5831 
-5838 DEVTGKLSNFSDWT
+5838 
-5852 TAELPGYT
+5852 
-5860 AKGAAGYTASETDVP
+5860 
-5875 AETVT
+5875 
-5880 SDTKDEVISI
+5880 SDTKDEVINI

-5904 DQNGKEIDSTSLSG
+5904 DQKGKEINSTSLSG

-5937 AGQNIPKTVTATADG
+5937 AGQNIPTTVIATADG
-5952 VPTVVVKIEHATTKV
+5952 IPTVVVKIEHATTSVDHK
-5967 PHTDPVK
+5967 DPLQS
-5974 PGAKTPTGKVIDGA
+5974 GAKTPTGKVIDGA
-5988 HDADLNKT
+5988 HEADLNQT
-5996 ITRTINVKTPD
+5996 ITRTINVTTPD
-6007 GTMTTTKQVA
+6007 GKTTTTTQVA
-6017 KLYRDATYDDVTGE
+6017 KIYRDAIYDNITGE
-6031 VIYGAWST
+6031 VTYGKWST
-6039 DSTHW
+6039 DTW
-6044 ATFTPDAIPGYTVE
+6044 KAFTPTAIPGYTVE

-6064 VKNGQRDV
+6064 VKSGQKDV
-6072 TVNVTYTAKNIQN
+6072 TVNVGYTAKNIQN

-6098 TDTVTGKLGD
+6098 TDHVTGKLGD

-6123 KLPTLTIGDGAKSV
+6123 QLPTLTISDGAKSV

-6152 IVDHKDVLNIIKYV
+6152 IVDHKDVLNIIKYI
-6166 DENGNVVKTNHVT
+6166 DENGNVVKTDTVT
-6179 GKLGDPIK
+6179 GHVGDPITI
-6187 VTIPD
+6187 TIPD
-6192 GYHVAD
+6192 GYHVA
-6198 GQLPTL
+6198 GGNIPIL

-6256 KLGDPITITITIPA
+6256 KLGDPIKITIPD
-6270 GYHVKDGKLPTLTIG
+6270 GYHVAGGQLPRLVIIESG
-6285 DGAKSVQT
+6285 VQI
-6293 VHVIKDQHNTDNP
+6293 VNIERDQH
-6306 IVDHKDVLNII
+6306 
-6317 KYVDENGNVVKTDTV
+6317 GTDTP
-6332 TGHVGDPM
+6332 TINDKPTDDHSKLHPGSTTPAQQLTEAKGTESAKNAPL
-6340 SEATTSGSKQQA
+6340 SEATTSGSKQPA

>member
-1 MLGTTFMLHSNHAV
+1 MMKRLKFLETKRTPRYSLRKLNVGVASVLLGVTIFGINFTNHSVKAATTESVENSNSSPNSNSQQPSTVVLPTAEQTKGINSIGAV
-15 SADTVPTTTPTDAT
+15 KVPDSQNDANKAIDAALNKKNSEINGATNIDQTTKDNLINKATDA
-29 VQTDSNVAD
+29 
-38 HQSSEVPLR
+38 
-47 TTADKEETV
+47 ADKAKEAITKATTNNDV
-56 ATTTNA
+56 AT
-62 EEKVVATNT
+62 EQTNT
-71 QDTTQDK
+71 QKATSATGKVQQSSASNNATANNSTEAATTLQSAPKTQGSAGSGASGSSATGVVSRSQDSNSQAASATSPAAT
-78 DKQTNANETTQ
+78 DSQAAPETQVTVPAASQ
-89 DTTNVDKKDPEV
+89 SSA
-101 KPAND
+101 PANSGN
-106 ATIPKTTPKFKV
+106 ATSSPASQAGTVSANHTAIGKTPSSKTV
-118 RAALPARKAVVNPTS
+118 SVDEATSPAVQSRILMMNLAVVNPNTEDTTLPKS
-133 TDPTTSNHEEASTS
+133 TQTCTLVTQPLLEDYYTHLQNLNPKRDLVSQQLLTYYLTHLKDGKRDDKTWVDKTLKYYPNATMDTIFGTLPKRGIFGTIYKPEPGIITSN
-147 LPMSNQ
+147 P
-153 DIKLNSQPMLT
+153 DK
-164 EIINKPKDNWV
+164 
-175 YKNMKWYPEA
+175 
-185 STAEV
+185 
-190 KEILQKHT
+190 
-198 TNDDRGRYY
+198 Y
-207 FAGAA
+207 FFAA
-212 NYNESYH
+212 YVDYSSSYH
-219 VVYLLARSN
+219 RIILLARSQ
-228 NLNDNNLYVT
+228 DSTDDNLYSYT
-238 ILHTATGNI
+238 IHT
-247 QEEVVAPGE
+247 
-256 SKKVEYSGTGGT
+256 YSQNTSSETVKPNTDKLETYRGTGGSDYDLLLK
-268 THAPIFTNYDG
+268 NYQGKSYTVILKDFKDG
-279 TSVSIGLDGVEK
+279 DGKYGLLPVFDGGLLNPTYYSNDYYKNDDTARTKSIGFWESAIPQK
-291 GDNNIYGM
+291 
-299 VVGFAYGHNT
+299 T
-309 GIYGEPASMGN
+309 S
-320 GFMMTPM
+320 
-327 PTKTTTTIHYIDQAT
+327 TKVRYVDQAT
-342 GDELAVPK
+342 GKDIVQPMEI
-350 SFEGVA
+350 SGFG
-356 YQKYTITGEAPT
+356 YQGFKVNGEAPT
-368 IDGYT
+368 VPGYH
-373 LKQSPKTTGYI
+373 LVSSPKFLGLPYEDGTI
-384 SPYKV
+384 APYKV
-389 GESYDFR
+389 GQTYD
-396 LDKHVVIKQTVINSQ
+396 LALSDSVVIKQTVINTD
-411 GLVRVT
+411 GTVRAT
-417 AYYDGE
+417 AYYKGSRIPSTDASKVLGRESYNDHMSFGAPDG
-423 AINNT
+423 
-428 TRYLGNMLNVNDRM
+428 
-442 SIVSHGKSYT
+442 KFYT
-452 YINQITST
+452 YT
-460 NDGIV
+460 NRIGQVDGSYI
-465 YYYAKDGSEDKSEVR
+465 YYYAKDSDPKGSDMR
-480 VHYIDVT
+480 LHFIDVT
-487 GNKSSIFV
+487 GVNNSSYA
-495 PGDGKEVATDKI
+495 PTDGPELDVDKVQTI
-507 SGKLG
+507 HGNIG
-512 ENYNYNVNLH
+512 ENYNFTYTVPKGYDQ
-522 NVNLSTDYNL
+522 V
-532 ATNQANTVNGTYTI
+532 ATSDVTGTYSGT
-546 DHHDEYVYVVKK
+546 HHDAYVYVKKQAENKLYAPVAGAPLTVEQGTTLTTDQAKARVKYNGDVPSDATYAWDPK
-558 TSAEKLDPTVKAKTK
+558 TPVDTATVGSYKTNVIVTYGDSTTSQVPVTVNVVAKTDKGKYTVAAGKPVTLTHGKQVKAGDSLDSSAVTLTDAKGQPVSLPDGAKVVWTEAPDTSEVGNDKTGQAKVVYGDQTESEPVTVTYNVTPNDADQADLKPGKQVK
-573 VDDPT
+573 VDDPA

-585 KEVEDNIRANNPGL
+585 GQVSAGIKTANPTAPINSIKVNDDGSADVTFNDGSTKTVPSNVVQTDKGKYTVAAGKPVTLTHGKQVKAGDSLDSSAVTLTDAKGQPVSL
-599 PKETKIEVGDNGD
+599 PDGAKVVWTEAPDTSEVGNDKTGQAKVVYGD
-612 TKITYPD
+612 QTE
-619 KSVDTISGDKLVE
+619 S
-632 GKRDAAKNEPKV
+632 EP
-644 PGDKV
+644 
-649 KVDDPNKLTED
+649 
-660 EKSEVVK
+660 
-667 AVEDANKDE
+667 
-676 NGKSTLPEGSKVT
+676 
-689 VGDNGDVTVTY
+689 VTVTY
-700 PDGSKDTIPGDKVV
+700 
-714 EGKSDADKNELKV
+714 
-727 PSDKVKVDDPNKL
+727 
-740 TEDEKSE
+740 
-747 VVKAVEDANKD
+747 
-758 ENGKST
+758 
-764 LPEGSKVTVGDN
+764 
-776 GDVTVT
+776 
-782 YPDGSKD
+782 
-789 TIPGD
+789 
-794 KVVEGKS
+794 
-801 DADKNE
+801 
-807 LKVPSDKV
+807 
-815 KVDDPNKLTE
+815 
-825 DEKSEVVKAVEDAN
+825 
-839 KDENGKS
+839 
-846 TLPEGSKVTVGDNG
+846 
-860 DVTVTYPDGSKD
+860 
-872 TIPGDRVVEGKGTEG
+872 
-887 QTDSVT
+887 
-893 VYATDGTT
+893 
-901 SLTFNKPN
+901 
-909 GGVIGQTW
+909 
-917 DSANGKDNNCELILH
+917 
-932 LSGAKAGSKI
+932 
-942 VITIP
+942 
-947 GADTFTISG
+947 
-956 TISNTPVGADTP
+956 
-968 ISIDSQYG
+968 
-976 TVTTVQQ
+976 
-983 NYTYTITV
+983 
-991 NITNTVNGTLNLPIY
+991 
-1006 LRHVPNGY
+1006 
-1014 KLMPIPLHDPMGD
+1014 
-1027 TTKTI
+1027 
-1032 TWMESVNNGPVQ
+1032 
-1044 TQDNTGLT
+1044 
-1052 FISRQMPSWNPGQNV
+1052 NV
-1067 TDTSNYNGKQFINN
+1067 T
-1081 SQITY
+1081 
-1086 SYAVNEDD
+1086 
-1094 GVVASE
+1094 
-1100 DGKPNYPA
+1100 PN
-1108 AQVNSAVN
+1108 
-1116 FGTTIT
+1116 
-1122 IPMPKGFVLDQDAT
+1122 
-1136 NQLIAGW
+1136 
-1143 YDDKLPD
+1143 
-1150 NPVTII
+1150 
-1156 QDGNGNV
+1156 
-1163 VITVPKGQGF
+1163 
-1173 QNYNNKPAYQ
+1173 
-1183 FVGHYE
+1183 
-1189 NITQQDKSFTLYG
+1189 
-1202 GNITIEQQLN
+1202 
-1212 GTTKYFK
+1212 
-1219 STSKVSDTF
+1219 
-1228 YGKNDNIQI
+1228 
-1237 SNVSDWINAP
+1237 
-1247 WKTKYGNDFIPY
+1247 
-1259 WTDQHDQVIA
+1259 
-1269 YAGFDNGFVTSLN
+1269 
-1282 NSTITF
+1282 
-1288 TIPDGLVVHGLR
+1288 
-1300 VPKVAGISSYNY
+1300 
-1312 TYTLD
+1312 
-1317 DGSTHSGTV
+1317 
-1326 TAGEEITINDKNRT
+1326 
-1340 ITSIDLNAL
+1340 
-1349 TIPVQT
+1349 
-1355 ETTTAKD
+1355 
-1362 ATDKNRYDDA
+1362 
-1372 EQRYVSQDNT
+1372 
-1382 GAFEFIGHL
+1382 
-1391 GATKRDGKTKLTMG
+1391 
-1405 EILSLNMRLRVPVND
+1405 
-1420 GYKDFLQTTKV
+1420 
-1431 EAVTSADTASVIG
+1431 
-1444 QCFGAYSSNSLSL
+1444 
-1457 GLHMMGGYTLE
+1457 
-1468 DLEATSY
+1468 
-1475 YIKDPVFYVILPKG
+1475 
-1489 FAYGGIM
+1489 
-1496 STSTNPS
+1496 
-1503 TPKVSSSNDS
+1503 
-1513 QGNTI
+1513 
-1518 VKLDYTGQQF
+1518 
-1528 DVRKIVNLKLNTMP
+1528 
-1542 DITNGTKIISA
+1542 
-1553 FVYSPTTALSPEFDH
+1553 
-1568 PYSVPA
+1568 
-1574 AEKSWFAAD
+1574 
-1583 QQNEH
+1583 
-1588 LYNIGNFNSIDITKA
+1588 
-1603 VSDLHTTSWAQGNQD
+1603 
-1618 LDMSSSQGNAKA
+1618 
-1630 DGKQNMSFTVWIN
+1630 
-1643 NDSTYN
+1643 
-1649 VTNAKT
+1649 
-1655 IINLPTKTT
+1655 
-1664 DGKGFDFHLTGPV
+1664 
-1677 DYTGNTKVVIK
+1677 
-1688 YATQAFNL
+1688 
-1696 SKNSTQAGYVPDTT
+1696 
-1710 NFVDA
+1710 DA
-1715 DQVSDW
+1715 DQ
-1721 SKVKSILV
+1721 
-1729 EVPSLVSGAVIDR
+1729 
-1742 ININGVDS
+1742 
-1750 NLLYDGGQTGYLGT
+1750 
-1764 GLYMAGFMPSVKQQ
+1764 
-1778 AAQIKIA
+1778 
-1785 PAEKKHVSYQFVDDD
+1785 
-1800 NKGADVGN
+1800 AD
-1808 PVVVLGEPG
+1808 LKPG
-1817 STQSVSLTVPTGYQL
+1817 
-1832 ASGQTLPTSV
+1832 
-1842 TIGTDNQTVDIHLV
+1842 
-1856 HTVSTATLSGS
+1856 
-1867 NQSTYTGSAITVD
+1867 
-1880 NLNGGTIKV
+1880 K
-1889 NVQGVNSGQ
+1889 
-1898 YTLKVGDVEFSSDNG
+1898 
-1913 KTWSKTMPTNAG
+1913 
-1925 DYQICLTDQGRQAIE
+1925 
-1940 KQYGGN
+1940 
-1946 GINWVD
+1946 
-1952 ANSNSTIT
+1952 
-1960 GIATY
+1960 
-1965 TIDKAKATATIGGSI
+1965 DKAKVTATIGGSI

-2036 DSKPTNAGTYYLILN
+2036 DGKPTNAGTYYLILN
-2051 KDYIN
+2051 RDYIN

-2252 LSQQGKDNIVALEAA
+2252 LSQQGKANIAALEAA

-2529 AAPTK
+2529 AAPTE

-2619 YSDWKTGDTKSWA
+2619 YSDWTQTGDTKSWA

-2696 ITDKIANKIS
+2696 ITDEIANKIS

-2716 LPDGSQVTLTKDDF
+2716 LPDGSQVTLAKDDF
-2730 SFAGPEGNIL
+2730 SFAGPKGNIL

-2791 VAFNASATKTYDGSN
+2791 VAFNASATKTYDSSN

-2830 GTKGYTFQSGDFE
+2830 GTKGYTFQSDDFE

-2866 NAGTYTI
+2866 NVDTYTI

-2920 KKTYDGQTVTSAE
+2920 EKTYDGQTVTSAE

-2959 TYIFN
+2959 TYTFN

-2976 DNGAQIAAP
+2976 ENGAQIAAS

-3217 WTTNVPVNAG
+3217 WTTNVPVNAR

-3316 NSGFFEWVDASG
+3316 NSGFFEWIDASG
-3328 NVMTSVPINAGTY
+3328 NVMTSVPTNAGTY

-3387 TSDSQTTPWTGKATV
+3387 TSGSQTTPWTGKATV

-3451 KLKAAGLAKIK
+3451 KLNATGLAKIK

-3479 ITKAAATI
+3479 ITKAAARI

-3593 KAEATIAINGSG
+3593 KADATIAINGSG

-3643 ANGKVITAPTN
+3643 ANGKVITAPTD

-3695 LILNGTASQFYDGQ
+3695 LILNGTASQVYDGQ

-3733 GVKFALTPDD
+3733 GVKFTLTPDD

-3789 IGDTYARYTIFAKE
+3789 IGDTYARYTIFANK

-3877 LKQGVI
+3877 LKQSVI
-3883 DKLNEE
+3883 DNAE
-3889 NRNYHLSNNPNT
+3889 NPNYYLSNDPNT

-3924 NGQAT
+3924 NGQAA

-3980 TYQVRLMSK
+3980 TYQVRLSK

-4183 KGDMAKMVFYTKNA
+4183 KGGMAKMVFYIKNA

-4315 DAGTYTIRLITAGE
+4315 DAGTYTIRLTTAGE

-4342 ENNVNWTIQFT
+4342 KNNVNWTIQFT

-4413 AADFTIKDAVGN
+4413 AADFTIKDAAGN

-4830 DNIGGSALFKIKAL
+4830 DNIGGSALFEIKAL

-4855 GSKTYDGTAAQI
+4855 DSKTYDGTAAQI

-5200 VGTPLSLS
+5200 AGTPLSLS

-5383 IAETSKVK
+5383 ITETSKVK

-5422 PLQPG
+5422 PVAPG
-5427 AKTPTGKVIDGAH
+5427 TKTVTGKVIDGAH
-5440 DADLNKTITRT
+5440 EADLNKTITRT
-5451 INVKTPNGKITTT
+5451 INITNPHTGLSTQTQTVK
-5464 KQVANLYRDATYDDV
+5464 LFRDA
-5479 TGEVAY
+5479 
-5485 DDWSTDIWKAFT
+5485 K
-5497 PDAIPGYTVET
+5497 
-5508 VPMETVTAD
+5508 
-5517 MSNKT
+5517 
-5522 VNVAYTAD
+5522 
-5530 KQTVMIKFVDDNENG
+5530 
-5545 KQVGELIP
+5545 
-5553 KQGVTDQTITDFSNV
+5553 
-5568 KVPEYYQ
+5568 
-5575 LAKNSSLPTSYTFTA
+5575 
-5590 AKDQTITIYLVH
+5590 
-5602 ATKTVDGKDPATIP
+5602 
-5616 SGVDKNQLIH
+5616 
-5626 MVTRTITDN
+5626 
-5635 VPGQNPIITKQTATI
+5635 
-5650 TRRATYDEVTSKL
+5650 
-5663 SNFSDWTTAE
+5663 
-5673 LPGYPAK
+5673 
-5680 GAAGYTPSQSELPA
+5680 
-5694 EAVISTTEDSSVDIT
+5694 
-5709 YTAGKQTV
+5709 
-5717 TIKFVDDNNG
+5717 
-5727 GQPVT
+5727 
-5732 SVTKAGQ
+5732 
-5739 TGETITDFSNVKVP
+5739 
-5753 EYYQLAKNSSLPTS
+5753 
-5767 YTFTA
+5767 
-5772 DKDQAITIHLIHA
+5772 
-5785 TKTVD
+5785 
-5790 GNKPDTILSDVDKK
+5790 
-5804 QLIHTVTRTITD
+5804 
-5816 YVPGQEPLITKQSAT
+5816 
-5831 ITRRATY
+5831 Y
-5838 DEVTGKLSNFSDWT
+5838 DEVTGKVTYVDWT
-5852 TAELPGYT
+5852 TGNWAEVTVPTVDGYT
-5860 AKGAAGYTASETDVP
+5860 PNQTSVA

-5880 SDTKDEVISI
+5880 DQTDDSTVNI
-5890 TYTANTQTGKISYQ
+5890 TYTANNQTGKISYQ
-5904 DQNGKEIDSTSLSG
+5904 DRNGKEIDSTSLSG
-5918 KTGETVTVTPQIPA
+5918 KTDETVAINPQVPT
-5932 GWKIV
+5932 GWKITD
-5937 AGQNIPKTVTATADG
+5937 GQNIPKTVTATADG
-5952 VPTVVVKIEHATTKV
+5952 VPMVVVKIEHATTKV

-5996 ITRTINVKTPD
+5996 ITRTINVTTPN
-6007 GTMTTTKQVA
+6007 GKITTTKQVA
-6017 KLYRDATYDDVTGE
+6017 NLYRDATYDDVTGE
-6031 VIYGAWST
+6031 VAYDDWST
-6039 DSTHW
+6039 DIW
-6044 ATFTPDAIPGYTVE
+6044 KAFTPTAIPGYTVE
-6058 TVPVVE
+6058 TVPMETVTADMSN
-6064 VKNGQRDV
+6064 K
-6072 TVNVTYTAKNIQN
+6072 TVNVAYTASATKDAANKAIDDALTKKLDDIKANTKLTDDEKAKLTNDANTAANNAKAAIDAATKDADVKTAQTNGEKAINSVNVPDTSATKDAAKNAIDQAAKAKNNAIDASNLTDEEKADLKKQVSDEVTKAKAAIDDAKKADDVKTAQTQGEEAINKINVPETSATKEAAKNAIDQAAKAKNNAIDASNLTDEEKADLKKQVSDEVTKAKAAIDAATKDADVKTAQTTGEEAINKINVPATSATKDAAKNAIDQAAKAKNDAIDASNLTDEEKADLKKQVAGEVQKAKSNIDAATKDADVKTAQTSGEQAINAVEIPASVSKTDAIKVINAALTDKKAEINGTNLTAEEKTAVINKAQKLADAAIADINKATTNDAVNTAKENGVQAIKNMTIPTVSDVKKNAKDAIDKAAKTKDNAIDASNLTTEEKDALKKKVAGEVNKAKSNIDAAPKDADVKTAQTNGEKAINAVEIPTSSKTKNDANSDLDNTADAAKKAIDETSGLTDDQKQTAKDQIDKAVADAKENIKNASDNKGVADATDAGKLAIDKVSAKAAIDAAVAAKKSKIAKASLTAEEAKPLNDLVDQEADAAKDAIDAATTNAVVEAAKNNGVETINNINVPATSATKDDANKAIDDALAKKIEEINNANLTDDQKQSLIDQAQNAANQAKENVRSASTDEDVQTAKNNGIAAIN
-6085 IIKYVDENGNVVK
+6085 GIPVKSNSVDDQDNSATNEGNGNQAGHIQS
-6098 TDTVTGKLGD
+6098 D
-6108 PIKVTI
+6108 
-6114 PTGYHVADG
+6114 
-6123 KLPTLTIGDGAKSV
+6123 
-6137 QTVHVIKDQHNTDNP
+6137 NT
-6152 IVDHKDVLNIIKYV
+6152 
-6166 DENGNVVKTNHVT
+6166 GNVTN
-6179 GKLGDPIK
+6179 PS
-6187 VTIPD
+6187 
-6192 GYHVAD
+6192 A
-6198 GQLPTL
+6198 QQ
-6204 TIGDGAK
+6204 A
-6211 SVQTVHVIK
+6211 
-6220 DQHNTDN
+6220 
-6227 PIVDHKDVLNIIKY
+6227 
-6241 VDENGNVV
+6241 
-6249 KTDHVTG
+6249 
-6256 KLGDPITITITIPA
+6256 A
-6270 GYHVKDGKLPTLTIG
+6270 GSVKD
-6285 DGAKSVQT
+6285 
-6293 VHVIKDQHNTDNP
+6293 
-6306 IVDHKDVLNII
+6306 
-6317 KYVDENGNVVKTDTV
+6317 
-6332 TGHVGDPM
+6332 
-6340 SEATTSGSKQQA
+6340 
-6352 QQLPQTGNARHES
+6352 QLPQTGNETQRGA
-6365 GLAALG
+6365 GLVG
-6371 LALLGLIGLVPKKR
+6371 LALAGLVGLLGSVGFRKKR
-6385 RHDN
+6385 D

>member
-1 MLGTTFMLHSNHAV
+1 MNKEFQTLRKKQRFSLRKLNIGVVSVLLGFTIFGYNLASQAPVAHAATSTVQRSGAPGVVSGSQASNSQDARTTGSAATDSQTAPETQVTAPAASQSSESANSGNATSSPASQAGTV
-15 SADTVPTTTPTDAT
+15 SANQTSNTSAAGAPASSDQTVTVDETTLPATQAAILSTNLARLTDFKVGTRQRHSAMLLTNLARLPNSGTDTPLPTTT
-29 VQTDSNVAD
+29 QTYDKVE
-38 HQSSEVPLR
+38 QPLLYDYGLHVSVTGTR
-47 TTADKEETV
+47 DGQTWVDKTV
-56 ATTTNA
+56 A
-62 EEKVVATNT
+62 
-71 QDTTQDK
+71 
-78 DKQTNANETTQ
+78 
-89 DTTNVDKKDPEV
+89 PG
-101 KPAND
+101 
-106 ATIPKTTPKFKV
+106 ATIFSPDYPSNTLDTIFRKPSKPGIKPGIITGNPDKYFF
-118 RAALPARKAVVNPTS
+118 AAYVDFS
-133 TDPTTSNHEEASTS
+133 
-147 LPMSNQ
+147 
-153 DIKLNSQPMLT
+153 
-164 EIINKPKDNWV
+164 
-175 YKNMKWYPEA
+175 
-185 STAEV
+185 
-190 KEILQKHT
+190 
-198 TNDDRGRYY
+198 
-207 FAGAA
+207 
-212 NYNESYH
+212 ESYH
-219 VVYLLARSN
+219 RVILLARSQ
-228 NLNDNNLYVT
+228 DPSDKNLYSYT
-238 ILHTATGNI
+238 IHTFTQNKSTTTTKPGDSTREQYTGI
-247 QEEVVAPGE
+247 GR
-256 SKKVEYSGTGGT
+256 S
-268 THAPIFTNYDG
+268 THDLIFQNYDG
-279 TSVSIGLDGVEK
+279 DSFSVKLNGFEHRNGNYGLLPVFDGGLLDPTYGSNTYDQNNKAAETKSIG
-291 GDNNIYGM
+291 
-299 VVGFAYGHNT
+299 FW
-309 GIYGEPASMGN
+309 AS
-320 GFMMTPM
+320 TIPQETS
-327 PTKTTTTIHYIDQAT
+327 TKVRYVDQAT
-342 GDELAVPK
+342 GKDIVQPMEI
-350 SFEGVA
+350 SGFG
-356 YQKYTITGEAPT
+356 YQGFKVKGDAPT
-368 IDGYT
+368 VPGYHLVSKPKFLGLPYEDGT
-373 LKQSPKTTGYI
+373 I
-384 SPYKV
+384 APYKV
-389 GESYDFR
+389 GQTYD
-396 LDKHVVIKQTVINSQ
+396 LALSDSVVIKQTVIHTD
-411 GLVRVT
+411 GTVRAT
-417 AYYDGE
+417 PYYNGSPLTN
-423 AINNT
+423 ASKV
-428 TRYLGNMLNVNDRM
+428 LGRESYNDHM
-442 SIVSHGKSYT
+442 KFGTPGGKYYT
-452 YINQITST
+452 YT
-460 NDGIV
+460 NRIGQVGDSYI
-465 YYYAKDGSEDKSEVR
+465 YYYAKDSDPKGSEMR
-480 VHYIDVT
+480 LHFIDVT
-487 GNKSSIFV
+487 GVNNSSYAPSDGPELDVDKVKTIHGNIGKNYSFTYTVPTNYYEVGSSDVTGTYSKTHHDAYVYVKKQAENKLYA
-495 PGDGKEVATDKI
+495 PVASDPLTVEQ
-507 SGKLG
+507 GTTL
-512 ENYNYNVNLH
+512 
-522 NVNLSTDYNL
+522 T
-532 ATNQANTVNGTYTI
+532 TNQAKAAVKYNGDVPSDATYAWDPKTSVNTATVGSYTPNVIVTYGDHTTSSVPVTVNVVAKTDKSNYTVTAGQPVTLTHGQKVKAGDSLDSSAVTLKDAKGQTVSLPDGAKVVWTTAPDTSEVGNDKTGQAKVVYGDQTESESVTVTYNVTQNDADRADLKPGDPVKVDNPDNLTTTEKGQVSAGI
-546 DHHDEYVYVVKK
+546 KTANPTAPINSIKVNDDGSADVTFNDGSTKTVPSNVVQTDKGKYTVAAGKPVTLTHGKKVKAGDSLDSSAVTLTDAKGQPVSLPDGAKVVWTTAPDTSEVKNDKTGQAKVVYGDQSESEPVTV
-558 TSAEKLDPTVKAKTK
+558 TYNVTPNDADQYTPTVKAKTK

-578 KLTDDEK
+578 KLTNDEK

-599 PKETKIEVGDNGD
+599 PENTKIEVGDNGD
-612 TKITYPD
+612 TTITYPD
-619 KSVDTISGDKLVE
+619 KSVDTISGDK
-632 GKRDAAKNEPKV
+632 
-644 PGDKV
+644 
-649 KVDDPNKLTED
+649 
-660 EKSEVVK
+660 
-667 AVEDANKDE
+667 
-676 NGKSTLPEGSKVT
+676 
-689 VGDNGDVTVTY
+689 
-700 PDGSKDTIPGDKVV
+700 
-714 EGKSDADKNELKV
+714 
-727 PSDKVKVDDPNKL
+727 
-740 TEDEKSE
+740 
-747 VVKAVEDANKD
+747 
-758 ENGKST
+758 
-764 LPEGSKVTVGDN
+764 
-776 GDVTVT
+776 
-782 YPDGSKD
+782 
-789 TIPGD
+789 
-794 KVVEGKS
+794 
-801 DADKNE
+801 
-807 LKVPSDKV
+807 
-815 KVDDPNKLTE
+815 
-825 DEKSEVVKAVEDAN
+825 
-839 KDENGKS
+839 
-846 TLPEGSKVTVGDNG
+846 
-860 DVTVTYPDGSKD
+860 
-872 TIPGDRVVEGKGTEG
+872 
-887 QTDSVT
+887 
-893 VYATDGTT
+893 
-901 SLTFNKPN
+901 
-909 GGVIGQTW
+909 
-917 DSANGKDNNCELILH
+917 
-932 LSGAKAGSKI
+932 
-942 VITIP
+942 
-947 GADTFTISG
+947 
-956 TISNTPVGADTP
+956 
-968 ISIDSQYG
+968 
-976 TVTTVQQ
+976 
-983 NYTYTITV
+983 
-991 NITNTVNGTLNLPIY
+991 
-1006 LRHVPNGY
+1006 
-1014 KLMPIPLHDPMGD
+1014 
-1027 TTKTI
+1027 
-1032 TWMESVNNGPVQ
+1032 
-1044 TQDNTGLT
+1044 
-1052 FISRQMPSWNPGQNV
+1052 
-1067 TDTSNYNGKQFINN
+1067 
-1081 SQITY
+1081 
-1086 SYAVNEDD
+1086 
-1094 GVVASE
+1094 
-1100 DGKPNYPA
+1100 
-1108 AQVNSAVN
+1108 
-1116 FGTTIT
+1116 
-1122 IPMPKGFVLDQDAT
+1122 
-1136 NQLIAGW
+1136 
-1143 YDDKLPD
+1143 
-1150 NPVTII
+1150 
-1156 QDGNGNV
+1156 
-1163 VITVPKGQGF
+1163 
-1173 QNYNNKPAYQ
+1173 
-1183 FVGHYE
+1183 
-1189 NITQQDKSFTLYG
+1189 
-1202 GNITIEQQLN
+1202 
-1212 GTTKYFK
+1212 
-1219 STSKVSDTF
+1219 
-1228 YGKNDNIQI
+1228 
-1237 SNVSDWINAP
+1237 
-1247 WKTKYGNDFIPY
+1247 
-1259 WTDQHDQVIA
+1259 
-1269 YAGFDNGFVTSLN
+1269 
-1282 NSTITF
+1282 
-1288 TIPDGLVVHGLR
+1288 
-1300 VPKVAGISSYNY
+1300 
-1312 TYTLD
+1312 
-1317 DGSTHSGTV
+1317 
-1326 TAGEEITINDKNRT
+1326 
-1340 ITSIDLNAL
+1340 
-1349 TIPVQT
+1349 
-1355 ETTTAKD
+1355 
-1362 ATDKNRYDDA
+1362 
-1372 EQRYVSQDNT
+1372 
-1382 GAFEFIGHL
+1382 
-1391 GATKRDGKTKLTMG
+1391 
-1405 EILSLNMRLRVPVND
+1405 
-1420 GYKDFLQTTKV
+1420 
-1431 EAVTSADTASVIG
+1431 
-1444 QCFGAYSSNSLSL
+1444 
-1457 GLHMMGGYTLE
+1457 
-1468 DLEATSY
+1468 
-1475 YIKDPVFYVILPKG
+1475 
-1489 FAYGGIM
+1489 
-1496 STSTNPS
+1496 
-1503 TPKVSSSNDS
+1503 
-1513 QGNTI
+1513 
-1518 VKLDYTGQQF
+1518 
-1528 DVRKIVNLKLNTMP
+1528 
-1542 DITNGTKIISA
+1542 
-1553 FVYSPTTALSPEFDH
+1553 
-1568 PYSVPA
+1568 
-1574 AEKSWFAAD
+1574 
-1583 QQNEH
+1583 
-1588 LYNIGNFNSIDITKA
+1588 
-1603 VSDLHTTSWAQGNQD
+1603 
-1618 LDMSSSQGNAKA
+1618 
-1630 DGKQNMSFTVWIN
+1630 
-1643 NDSTYN
+1643 
-1649 VTNAKT
+1649 
-1655 IINLPTKTT
+1655 
-1664 DGKGFDFHLTGPV
+1664 
-1677 DYTGNTKVVIK
+1677 
-1688 YATQAFNL
+1688 
-1696 SKNSTQAGYVPDTT
+1696 
-1710 NFVDA
+1710 
-1715 DQVSDW
+1715 
-1721 SKVKSILV
+1721 
-1729 EVPSLVSGAVIDR
+1729 
-1742 ININGVDS
+1742 
-1750 NLLYDGGQTGYLGT
+1750 
-1764 GLYMAGFMPSVKQQ
+1764 
-1778 AAQIKIA
+1778 
-1785 PAEKKHVSYQFVDDD
+1785 
-1800 NKGADVGN
+1800 
-1808 PVVVLGEPG
+1808 
-1817 STQSVSLTVPTGYQL
+1817 
-1832 ASGQTLPTSV
+1832 
-1842 TIGTDNQTVDIHLV
+1842 LV

-1913 KTWSKTMPTNAG
+1913 KTWSTTMPTNAG
-1925 DYQICLTDQGRQAIE
+1925 DYQIRLTDQEGRQAIE

-1960 GIATY
+1960 GIASY
-1965 TIDKAKATATIGGSI
+1965 T
-1980 TRKYNG
+1980 
-1986 QAVNGTTVY
+1986 
-1995 GQITWTG
+1995 
-2002 KDTSNNQDFTLK
+2002 
-2014 HDISASDYSWYT
+2014 
-2026 MGKDGQYVKF
+2026 
-2036 DSKPTNAGTYYLILN
+2036 
-2051 KDYIN
+2051 
-2056 KLDQANPNYD
+2056 
-2066 ITKVD
+2066 
-2071 GAFTYI
+2071 
-2077 INKATATLNL
+2077 
-2087 AGSQD
+2087 
-2092 ANYNGQSIAINYGN
+2092 
-2106 FPLSIK
+2106 
-2112 TSNDLTLTLP
+2112 
-2122 SGKSLD
+2122 
-2128 AGDVEITDANGNKV
+2128 
-2142 TAPTAI
+2142 
-2148 GTYTIK
+2148 
-2154 LTQAG
+2154 
-2159 LQKFESQT
+2159 
-2167 DNYAWASD
+2167 
-2175 GSATLTITR
+2175 
-2184 NDHVSVTLTNNADG
+2184 
-2198 AEIVVYTGKTAAID
+2198 
-2212 PSKFTVTLGN
+2212 
-2222 GLTYQLKAGDLQ
+2222 
-2234 FVDQTAGANTNVG
+2234 
-2247 TYQVE
+2247 
-2252 LSQQGKDNIVALEAA
+2252 
-2267 NYGYDFSKAGNGT
+2267 
-2280 VTVTKATP
+2280 
-2288 TVTLNGDAEKTYDG
+2288 
-2302 TSIADYVPTI
+2302 
-2312 TIKAPGTNSVTLTTG
+2312 
-2327 DFEWVKDG
+2327 
-2335 HIYTTAPS
+2335 
-2343 DAGTYTAEL
+2343 
-2352 TEQGLNKLKAVNAT
+2352 
-2366 NLDWSKITSVMG
+2366 
-2378 GTYKIDKAKVNATL
+2378 IDKAKVNATL

-2407 YTLDLTVS
+2407 YTLDLTVG

-2438 QLTKAGTYDVKFSQ
+2438 RLTKAETYDVKFSQ
-2452 KFMDYLNSTYP
+2452 KFMKYLNSTYP

-2468 VNTSSNAIFTL
+2468 VNTSSKAIFTL

-2507 GTTVPFDSQDHVPAG
+2507 GTTVPFDSQDDVPAG

-2529 AAPTK
+2529 AAPTE

-2568 SKTYAKMDDLTK
+2568 SKTYANMDDLTK

-2619 YSDWKTGDTKSWA
+2619 YSDWTQTGDTKSWA

-2640 YTTIIDNQPGATIP
+2640 YTTIIDNQPGTTIP

-2696 ITDKIANKIS
+2696 ITDEIANKIS

-2730 SFAGPEGNIL
+2730 SFEGPEGNIL

-2866 NAGTYTI
+2866 NAVTYTI

-2920 KKTYDGQTVTSAE
+2920 EKTYDGQTVTSAE

-2959 TYIFN
+2959 TYTFN

-3316 NSGFFEWVDASG
+3316 NSGFFEWIDASG
-3328 NVMTSVPINAGTY
+3328 NVMTSVPTNAGTY
-3341 TLKVKDLNELND
+3341 TLKVKDLNELNH

-3387 TSDSQTTPWTGKATV
+3387 TSGSQTTPWTGKATV

-3451 KLKAAGLAKIK
+3451 KLNATGLAKIK

-3529 GDLRFSTMVTG
+3529 GDLRFSKMVTG

-3561 TLSDNGL
+3561 TLSGNGL

-3578 YQYTLD
+3578 YKYTLD

-3593 KAEATIAINGSG
+3593 KADATIAINGSG

-3643 ANGKVITAPTN
+3643 ANGKVITAPTD

-3695 LILNGTASQFYDGQ
+3695 LILNGTASQVYDGQ

-3733 GVKFALTPDD
+3733 GVKFTLTPDD

-3789 IGDTYARYTIFAKE
+3789 IGDTYARYTIFANK

-3831 KLTWTDASGKDQ
+3831 KLTRTDASGKDQ

-3883 DKLNEE
+3883 DKLNPE
-3889 NRNYHLSNNPNT
+3889 NPNYHLSNDPNT

-3924 NGQAT
+3924 NGQAA

-3980 TYQVRLMSK
+3980 TYQVRLSK
-3989 TGLQKLSEF
+3989 TGLQKLSGF

-4183 KGDMAKMVFYTKNA
+4183 KGDMAKMVFYTKKA

-4224 NSDMVKMLEDATGNE
+4224 NSDMVKMHEDATGNE

-4315 DAGTYTIRLITAGE
+4315 DAGTYTIRLTTAGE

-4413 AADFTIKDAVGN
+4413 AADFTIKDAAGN

-4830 DNIGGSALFKIKAL
+4830 DNIGGSALFEIKAL

-5200 VGTPLSLS
+5200 AGTPLSLS

-5350 YQDAKGNTV
+5350 YKDAKGNTV

-5414 MTPVDHTK
+5414 MTPVNHTK
-5422 PLQPG
+5422 PVAPG
-5427 AKTPTGKVIDGAH
+5427 TKTVTGKVIDGAH

-5497 PDAIPGYTVET
+5497 PTAIPGYTVET

-5709 YTAGKQTV
+5709 YTAGEQTV

-5739 TGETITDFSNVKVP
+5739 TGETINQLGLTMP
-5753 EYYQLAKNSSLPTS
+5753 IHYELAKGQTLPTS

-5816 YVPGQEPLITKQSAT
+5816 HVPGQEPLITKQSAT

-5918 KTGETVTVTPQIPA
+5918 KTDETVAINPQAPT
-5932 GWKIV
+5932 GWKITD
-5937 AGQNIPKTVTATADG
+5937 GQNIPKTVTATADG

-5988 HDADLNKT
+5988 HEADLNQT

-6007 GTMTTTKQVA
+6007 GKTTTTTQVA
-6017 KLYRDATYDDVTGE
+6017 KIYRDATYDNVTGE
-6031 VIYGAWST
+6031 VTYGAWST

-6044 ATFTPDAIPGYTVE
+6044 ATFTPDAIPGYTVKP
-6058 TVPVVE
+6058 VPAVE
-6064 VKNGQRDV
+6064 VKNGQKNV

-6114 PTGYHVADG
+6114 PT
-6123 KLPTLTIGDGAKSV
+6123 
-6137 QTVHVIKDQHNTDNP
+6137 
-6152 IVDHKDVLNIIKYV
+6152 
-6166 DENGNVVKTNHVT
+6166 
-6179 GKLGDPIK
+6179 
-6187 VTIPD
+6187 

-6249 KTDHVTG
+6249 KTDQVTG
-6256 KLGDPITITITIPA
+6256 KLGDPIAITIPA

>member
-1 MLGTTFMLHSNHAV
+1 MN
-15 SADTVPTTTPTDAT
+15 
-29 VQTDSNVAD
+29 
-38 HQSSEVPLR
+38 
-47 TTADKEETV
+47 
-56 ATTTNA
+56 
-62 EEKVVATNT
+62 
-71 QDTTQDK
+71 
-78 DKQTNANETTQ
+78 
-89 DTTNVDKKDPEV
+89 DP
-101 KPAND
+101 A
-106 ATIPKTTPKFKV
+106 
-118 RAALPARKAVVNPTS
+118 
-133 TDPTTSNHEEASTS
+133 
-147 LPMSNQ
+147 
-153 DIKLNSQPMLT
+153 
-164 EIINKPKDNWV
+164 
-175 YKNMKWYPEA
+175 
-185 STAEV
+185 
-190 KEILQKHT
+190 
-198 TNDDRGRYY
+198 
-207 FAGAA
+207 
-212 NYNESYH
+212 
-219 VVYLLARSN
+219 
-228 NLNDNNLYVT
+228 
-238 ILHTATGNI
+238 
-247 QEEVVAPGE
+247 
-256 SKKVEYSGTGGT
+256 
-268 THAPIFTNYDG
+268 
-279 TSVSIGLDGVEK
+279 
-291 GDNNIYGM
+291 
-299 VVGFAYGHNT
+299 
-309 GIYGEPASMGN
+309 
-320 GFMMTPM
+320 
-327 PTKTTTTIHYIDQAT
+327 
-342 GDELAVPK
+342 
-350 SFEGVA
+350 
-356 YQKYTITGEAPT
+356 
-368 IDGYT
+368 
-373 LKQSPKTTGYI
+373 
-384 SPYKV
+384 
-389 GESYDFR
+389 
-396 LDKHVVIKQTVINSQ
+396 
-411 GLVRVT
+411 
-417 AYYDGE
+417 
-423 AINNT
+423 
-428 TRYLGNMLNVNDRM
+428 
-442 SIVSHGKSYT
+442 
-452 YINQITST
+452 
-460 NDGIV
+460 
-465 YYYAKDGSEDKSEVR
+465 
-480 VHYIDVT
+480 
-487 GNKSSIFV
+487 
-495 PGDGKEVATDKI
+495 
-507 SGKLG
+507 
-512 ENYNYNVNLH
+512 
-522 NVNLSTDYNL
+522 
-532 ATNQANTVNGTYTI
+532 
-546 DHHDEYVYVVKK
+546 
-558 TSAEKLDPTVKAKTK
+558 
-573 VDDPT
+573 

-585 KEVEDNIRANNPGL
+585 GQVSAGITKANPDAPIKSITVNDDGSANVTFNDGSTKTVPSNVVQTDKSKYTVAAGQPVTLTHGQQVKEGDSLDSSAVTLKDAKGQTVSL
-599 PKETKIEVGDNGD
+599 PDGAHVVWTKAPDTSEVGDAKTGQA
-612 TKITYPD
+612 KVVYGD
-619 KSVDTISGDKLVE
+619 KSESEPVTVTYNVTQNDADRTSLKP
-632 GKRDAAKNEPKV
+632 GKQ
-644 PGDKV
+644 V
-649 KVDDPNKLTED
+649 KVDDPANLTD
-660 EKSEVVK
+660 SEKAKVKNEITKANPNEPITNVDVKPDGSANVTFNDGSTKTVPSNVVQTDKSKYTVAAGKPVTLTHGQQVKEGDSLDSSAVTLKDAKGQAVSLPDGANVVWTTAPDTSEVGNDK
-667 AVEDANKDE
+667 TGQA
-676 NGKSTLPEGSKVT
+676 KV
-689 VGDNGDVTVTY
+689 VYGDQTESESVTVTY
-700 PDGSKDTIPGDKVV
+700 NVTQN
-714 EGKSDADKNELKV
+714 DADRADLK
-727 PSDKVKVDDPNKL
+727 P
-740 TEDEKSE
+740 
-747 VVKAVEDANKD
+747 
-758 ENGKST
+758 GK
-764 LPEGSKVTVGDN
+764 
-776 GDVTVT
+776 
-782 YPDGSKD
+782 
-789 TIPGD
+789 
-794 KVVEGKS
+794 
-801 DADKNE
+801 
-807 LKVPSDKV
+807 
-815 KVDDPNKLTE
+815 
-825 DEKSEVVKAVEDAN
+825 
-839 KDENGKS
+839 
-846 TLPEGSKVTVGDNG
+846 
-860 DVTVTYPDGSKD
+860 
-872 TIPGDRVVEGKGTEG
+872 
-887 QTDSVT
+887 
-893 VYATDGTT
+893 
-901 SLTFNKPN
+901 
-909 GGVIGQTW
+909 
-917 DSANGKDNNCELILH
+917 
-932 LSGAKAGSKI
+932 
-942 VITIP
+942 
-947 GADTFTISG
+947 
-956 TISNTPVGADTP
+956 
-968 ISIDSQYG
+968 
-976 TVTTVQQ
+976 
-983 NYTYTITV
+983 
-991 NITNTVNGTLNLPIY
+991 
-1006 LRHVPNGY
+1006 
-1014 KLMPIPLHDPMGD
+1014 
-1027 TTKTI
+1027 
-1032 TWMESVNNGPVQ
+1032 
-1044 TQDNTGLT
+1044 
-1052 FISRQMPSWNPGQNV
+1052 
-1067 TDTSNYNGKQFINN
+1067 
-1081 SQITY
+1081 
-1086 SYAVNEDD
+1086 
-1094 GVVASE
+1094 
-1100 DGKPNYPA
+1100 
-1108 AQVNSAVN
+1108 
-1116 FGTTIT
+1116 
-1122 IPMPKGFVLDQDAT
+1122 
-1136 NQLIAGW
+1136 
-1143 YDDKLPD
+1143 
-1150 NPVTII
+1150 
-1156 QDGNGNV
+1156 
-1163 VITVPKGQGF
+1163 
-1173 QNYNNKPAYQ
+1173 
-1183 FVGHYE
+1183 
-1189 NITQQDKSFTLYG
+1189 
-1202 GNITIEQQLN
+1202 
-1212 GTTKYFK
+1212 
-1219 STSKVSDTF
+1219 
-1228 YGKNDNIQI
+1228 
-1237 SNVSDWINAP
+1237 
-1247 WKTKYGNDFIPY
+1247 
-1259 WTDQHDQVIA
+1259 
-1269 YAGFDNGFVTSLN
+1269 
-1282 NSTITF
+1282 
-1288 TIPDGLVVHGLR
+1288 
-1300 VPKVAGISSYNY
+1300 
-1312 TYTLD
+1312 
-1317 DGSTHSGTV
+1317 
-1326 TAGEEITINDKNRT
+1326 
-1340 ITSIDLNAL
+1340 
-1349 TIPVQT
+1349 
-1355 ETTTAKD
+1355 
-1362 ATDKNRYDDA
+1362 
-1372 EQRYVSQDNT
+1372 
-1382 GAFEFIGHL
+1382 
-1391 GATKRDGKTKLTMG
+1391 
-1405 EILSLNMRLRVPVND
+1405 
-1420 GYKDFLQTTKV
+1420 
-1431 EAVTSADTASVIG
+1431 
-1444 QCFGAYSSNSLSL
+1444 
-1457 GLHMMGGYTLE
+1457 
-1468 DLEATSY
+1468 
-1475 YIKDPVFYVILPKG
+1475 
-1489 FAYGGIM
+1489 
-1496 STSTNPS
+1496 
-1503 TPKVSSSNDS
+1503 
-1513 QGNTI
+1513 
-1518 VKLDYTGQQF
+1518 
-1528 DVRKIVNLKLNTMP
+1528 
-1542 DITNGTKIISA
+1542 
-1553 FVYSPTTALSPEFDH
+1553 
-1568 PYSVPA
+1568 
-1574 AEKSWFAAD
+1574 
-1583 QQNEH
+1583 
-1588 LYNIGNFNSIDITKA
+1588 
-1603 VSDLHTTSWAQGNQD
+1603 
-1618 LDMSSSQGNAKA
+1618 
-1630 DGKQNMSFTVWIN
+1630 
-1643 NDSTYN
+1643 
-1649 VTNAKT
+1649 
-1655 IINLPTKTT
+1655 
-1664 DGKGFDFHLTGPV
+1664 
-1677 DYTGNTKVVIK
+1677 
-1688 YATQAFNL
+1688 
-1696 SKNSTQAGYVPDTT
+1696 
-1710 NFVDA
+1710 
-1715 DQVSDW
+1715 
-1721 SKVKSILV
+1721 
-1729 EVPSLVSGAVIDR
+1729 
-1742 ININGVDS
+1742 
-1750 NLLYDGGQTGYLGT
+1750 
-1764 GLYMAGFMPSVKQQ
+1764 
-1778 AAQIKIA
+1778 
-1785 PAEKKHVSYQFVDDD
+1785 
-1800 NKGADVGN
+1800 
-1808 PVVVLGEPG
+1808 
-1817 STQSVSLTVPTGYQL
+1817 
-1832 ASGQTLPTSV
+1832 
-1842 TIGTDNQTVDIHLV
+1842 
-1856 HTVSTATLSGS
+1856 
-1867 NQSTYTGSAITVD
+1867 
-1880 NLNGGTIKV
+1880 
-1889 NVQGVNSGQ
+1889 
-1898 YTLKVGDVEFSSDNG
+1898 
-1913 KTWSKTMPTNAG
+1913 
-1925 DYQICLTDQGRQAIE
+1925 
-1940 KQYGGN
+1940 
-1946 GINWVD
+1946 
-1952 ANSNSTIT
+1952 
-1960 GIATY
+1960 
-1965 TIDKAKATATIGGSI
+1965 DKAKVTATIGGSI

-2036 DSKPTNAGTYYLILN
+2036 DGKPTNAGTYYLILN

-2252 LSQQGKDNIVALEAA
+2252 LSQQGKANIAALEAA

-2288 TVTLNGDAEKTYDG
+2288 TVTLNCDAEKTYDG

-2529 AAPTK
+2529 AAPK
-2534 VTLENGTT
+2534 EVTLENGTT

-2619 YSDWKTGDTKSWA
+2619 YSDWTTGDTKSWA

-2696 ITDKIANKIS
+2696 ITDEIANKIS
-2706 HQISGDSRLT
+2706 HQISGDLRLT

-2730 SFAGPEGNIL
+2730 SFAGPKGNIL

-2791 VAFNASATKTYDGSN
+2791 VAFNASATKTYDSSN

-2830 GTKGYTFQSGDFE
+2830 GTKGYTFQSDDFE

-3171 GNQTDTYNG
+3171 GSQTDTYNG

-3227 NYQVRLNAAKLAEL
+3227 KYQVRLNAAKLAEL

-3422 DALTVDDFQFYNQA
+3422 DALTVDDFQFYTQA

-3487 KLDGNSSMTYN
+3487 KLYGNSSMTYN

-3593 KAEATIAINGSG
+3593 KADATIAINGSG
-3605 KHTYDGQAAKTSE
+3605 KHTYDGQVAKTSE

-3733 GVKFALTPDD
+3733 GVKFTLTPDD

-3883 DKLNEE
+3883 DNAE
-3889 NRNYHLSNNPNT
+3889 NPNYHLSNDPNT

-3924 NGQAT
+3924 NGQAA

-3980 TYQVRLMSK
+3980 TYQVRLSK
-3989 TGLQKLSEF
+3989 IGLQKLSEF

-4183 KGDMAKMVFYTKNA
+4183 KGYMAKMVFYIKNA

-4315 DAGTYTIRLITAGE
+4315 DAGTYTIRLTTAGE

-4413 AADFTIKDAVGN
+4413 AADFTIKDAAGN

-4830 DNIGGSALFKIKAL
+4830 DNIGGSALFEIKAL

-4855 GSKTYDGTAAQI
+4855 DSKTYDGTAAQI

-5200 VGTPLSLS
+5200 AGTPLSLS

-5383 IAETSKVK
+5383 ITETSKVK

-5422 PLQPG
+5422 PVAPG
-5427 AKTPTGKVIDGAH
+5427 TKTVTGKVIDGAH
-5440 DADLNKTITRT
+5440 EADMNKTITRT
-5451 INVKTPNGKITTT
+5451 INITNPHTGLSTQTQTVKLFRDAKYDEVTGKVTYVDWTTGNWAEVTVPTVDGYTPNQTS
-5464 KQVANLYRDATYDDV
+5464 VAA
-5479 TGEVAY
+5479 
-5485 DDWSTDIWKAFT
+5485 
-5497 PDAIPGYTVET
+5497 ET
-5508 VPMETVTAD
+5508 
-5517 MSNKT
+5517 
-5522 VNVAYTAD
+5522 
-5530 KQTVMIKFVDDNENG
+5530 
-5545 KQVGELIP
+5545 
-5553 KQGVTDQTITDFSNV
+5553 VTDQTDDS
-5568 KVPEYYQ
+5568 
-5575 LAKNSSLPTSYTFTA
+5575 
-5590 AKDQTITIYLVH
+5590 
-5602 ATKTVDGKDPATIP
+5602 TV
-5616 SGVDKNQLIH
+5616 N
-5626 MVTRTITDN
+5626 
-5635 VPGQNPIITKQTATI
+5635 
-5650 TRRATYDEVTSKL
+5650 
-5663 SNFSDWTTAE
+5663 
-5673 LPGYPAK
+5673 
-5680 GAAGYTPSQSELPA
+5680 
-5694 EAVISTTEDSSVDIT
+5694 IT
-5709 YTAGKQTV
+5709 YTAGEQTV

-5739 TGETITDFSNVKVP
+5739 TGETINQLGLTMP
-5753 EYYQLAKNSSLPTS
+5753 IHYELAKGQTLPTS

-5816 YVPGQEPLITKQSAT
+5816 HVPGQEPLITKQSAT

-5852 TAELPGYT
+5852 TAELPDYT

-5880 SDTKDEVISI
+5880 DQTDDSTVNI
-5890 TYTANTQTGKISYQ
+5890 TYTANNQTGKISYQ
-5904 DQNGKEIDSTSLSG
+5904 DRNGKEIDSTSLSG
-5918 KTGETVTVTPQIPA
+5918 KTDETVAINPQVPT
-5932 GWKIV
+5932 GWKITD
-5937 AGQNIPKTVTATADG
+5937 GQNIPKTVTATADG
-5952 VPTVVVKIEHATTKV
+5952 VPMVVVKIEHATTKV

-5996 ITRTINVKTPD
+5996 ITRTINVTTPN
-6007 GTMTTTKQVA
+6007 GKITTTKQVA
-6017 KLYRDATYDDVTGE
+6017 NLYRDATYDDVTGE
-6031 VIYGAWST
+6031 VAYDDWST
-6039 DSTHW
+6039 DIW
-6044 ATFTPDAIPGYTVE
+6044 KAFTPTAIPGYTVE
-6058 TVPVVE
+6058 TVPMETVTADMSN
-6064 VKNGQRDV
+6064 K
-6072 TVNVTYTAKNIQN
+6072 TVNVAYTASATKDAANKAIDDALTKKLDDIKANTKLTDDEKAKLTNDANTAANNAKAAIDAATKDADVTKAKNTGVDN
-6085 IIKYVDENGNVVK
+6085 INNV
-6098 TDTVTGKLGD
+6098 
-6108 PIKVTI
+6108 
-6114 PTGYHVADG
+6114 
-6123 KLPTLTIGDGAKSV
+6123 
-6137 QTVHVIKDQHNTDNP
+6137 
-6152 IVDHKDVLNIIKYV
+6152 
-6166 DENGNVVKTNHVT
+6166 NV
-6179 GKLGDPIK
+6179 P
-6187 VTIPD
+6187 
-6192 GYHVAD
+6192 
-6198 GQLPTL
+6198 
-6204 TIGDGAK
+6204 
-6211 SVQTVHVIK
+6211 
-6220 DQHNTDN
+6220 
-6227 PIVDHKDVLNIIKY
+6227 
-6241 VDENGNVV
+6241 
-6249 KTDHVTG
+6249 
-6256 KLGDPITITITIPA
+6256 
-6270 GYHVKDGKLPTLTIG
+6270 
-6285 DGAKSVQT
+6285 
-6293 VHVIKDQHNTDNP
+6293 
-6306 IVDHKDVLNII
+6306 
-6317 KYVDENGNVVKTDTV
+6317 
-6332 TGHVGDPM
+6332 
-6340 SEATTSGSKQQA
+6340 TTSATKDAAKNAIDQA
-6352 QQLPQTGNARHES
+6352 AKAKNNAIDASNLTDEEKAD
-6365 GLAALG
+6365 L
-6371 LALLGLIGLVPKKR
+6371 KK
-6385 RHDN
+6385 

>member
-1 MLGTTFMLHSNHAV
+1 M
-15 SADTVPTTTPTDAT
+15 
-29 VQTDSNVAD
+29 
-38 HQSSEVPLR
+38 
-47 TTADKEETV
+47 
-56 ATTTNA
+56 
-62 EEKVVATNT
+62 T
-71 QDTTQDK
+71 Q
-78 DKQTNANETTQ
+78 
-89 DTTNVDKKDPEV
+89 
-101 KPAND
+101 ND
-106 ATIPKTTPKFKV
+106 AD
-118 RAALPARKAVVNPTS
+118 R
-133 TDPTTSNHEEASTS
+133 TS
-147 LPMSNQ
+147 L
-153 DIKLNSQPMLT
+153 
-164 EIINKPKDNWV
+164 KP
-175 YKNMKWYPEA
+175 
-185 STAEV
+185 
-190 KEILQKHT
+190 
-198 TNDDRGRYY
+198 
-207 FAGAA
+207 
-212 NYNESYH
+212 
-219 VVYLLARSN
+219 
-228 NLNDNNLYVT
+228 
-238 ILHTATGNI
+238 
-247 QEEVVAPGE
+247 
-256 SKKVEYSGTGGT
+256 
-268 THAPIFTNYDG
+268 
-279 TSVSIGLDGVEK
+279 
-291 GDNNIYGM
+291 
-299 VVGFAYGHNT
+299 
-309 GIYGEPASMGN
+309 
-320 GFMMTPM
+320 
-327 PTKTTTTIHYIDQAT
+327 
-342 GDELAVPK
+342 
-350 SFEGVA
+350 
-356 YQKYTITGEAPT
+356 
-368 IDGYT
+368 
-373 LKQSPKTTGYI
+373 
-384 SPYKV
+384 
-389 GESYDFR
+389 
-396 LDKHVVIKQTVINSQ
+396 
-411 GLVRVT
+411 
-417 AYYDGE
+417 
-423 AINNT
+423 
-428 TRYLGNMLNVNDRM
+428 
-442 SIVSHGKSYT
+442 GK
-452 YINQITST
+452 
-460 NDGIV
+460 
-465 YYYAKDGSEDKSEVR
+465 
-480 VHYIDVT
+480 
-487 GNKSSIFV
+487 
-495 PGDGKEVATDKI
+495 
-507 SGKLG
+507 
-512 ENYNYNVNLH
+512 
-522 NVNLSTDYNL
+522 
-532 ATNQANTVNGTYTI
+532 
-546 DHHDEYVYVVKK
+546 
-558 TSAEKLDPTVKAKTK
+558 
-573 VDDPT
+573 
-578 KLTDDEK
+578 
-585 KEVEDNIRANNPGL
+585 
-599 PKETKIEVGDNGD
+599 
-612 TKITYPD
+612 
-619 KSVDTISGDKLVE
+619 
-632 GKRDAAKNEPKV
+632 
-644 PGDKV
+644 
-649 KVDDPNKLTED
+649 
-660 EKSEVVK
+660 
-667 AVEDANKDE
+667 
-676 NGKSTLPEGSKVT
+676 
-689 VGDNGDVTVTY
+689 
-700 PDGSKDTIPGDKVV
+700 
-714 EGKSDADKNELKV
+714 
-727 PSDKVKVDDPNKL
+727 
-740 TEDEKSE
+740 
-747 VVKAVEDANKD
+747 
-758 ENGKST
+758 
-764 LPEGSKVTVGDN
+764 
-776 GDVTVT
+776 
-782 YPDGSKD
+782 
-789 TIPGD
+789 
-794 KVVEGKS
+794 
-801 DADKNE
+801 
-807 LKVPSDKV
+807 
-815 KVDDPNKLTE
+815 
-825 DEKSEVVKAVEDAN
+825 
-839 KDENGKS
+839 
-846 TLPEGSKVTVGDNG
+846 
-860 DVTVTYPDGSKD
+860 
-872 TIPGDRVVEGKGTEG
+872 
-887 QTDSVT
+887 
-893 VYATDGTT
+893 
-901 SLTFNKPN
+901 
-909 GGVIGQTW
+909 
-917 DSANGKDNNCELILH
+917 
-932 LSGAKAGSKI
+932 
-942 VITIP
+942 
-947 GADTFTISG
+947 
-956 TISNTPVGADTP
+956 
-968 ISIDSQYG
+968 
-976 TVTTVQQ
+976 
-983 NYTYTITV
+983 
-991 NITNTVNGTLNLPIY
+991 
-1006 LRHVPNGY
+1006 
-1014 KLMPIPLHDPMGD
+1014 
-1027 TTKTI
+1027 
-1032 TWMESVNNGPVQ
+1032 
-1044 TQDNTGLT
+1044 
-1052 FISRQMPSWNPGQNV
+1052 
-1067 TDTSNYNGKQFINN
+1067 
-1081 SQITY
+1081 
-1086 SYAVNEDD
+1086 
-1094 GVVASE
+1094 
-1100 DGKPNYPA
+1100 
-1108 AQVNSAVN
+1108 
-1116 FGTTIT
+1116 
-1122 IPMPKGFVLDQDAT
+1122 
-1136 NQLIAGW
+1136 
-1143 YDDKLPD
+1143 
-1150 NPVTII
+1150 
-1156 QDGNGNV
+1156 
-1163 VITVPKGQGF
+1163 
-1173 QNYNNKPAYQ
+1173 
-1183 FVGHYE
+1183 
-1189 NITQQDKSFTLYG
+1189 
-1202 GNITIEQQLN
+1202 
-1212 GTTKYFK
+1212 
-1219 STSKVSDTF
+1219 
-1228 YGKNDNIQI
+1228 
-1237 SNVSDWINAP
+1237 
-1247 WKTKYGNDFIPY
+1247 
-1259 WTDQHDQVIA
+1259 
-1269 YAGFDNGFVTSLN
+1269 
-1282 NSTITF
+1282 
-1288 TIPDGLVVHGLR
+1288 
-1300 VPKVAGISSYNY
+1300 
-1312 TYTLD
+1312 
-1317 DGSTHSGTV
+1317 
-1326 TAGEEITINDKNRT
+1326 
-1340 ITSIDLNAL
+1340 
-1349 TIPVQT
+1349 
-1355 ETTTAKD
+1355 
-1362 ATDKNRYDDA
+1362 
-1372 EQRYVSQDNT
+1372 
-1382 GAFEFIGHL
+1382 
-1391 GATKRDGKTKLTMG
+1391 
-1405 EILSLNMRLRVPVND
+1405 
-1420 GYKDFLQTTKV
+1420 
-1431 EAVTSADTASVIG
+1431 
-1444 QCFGAYSSNSLSL
+1444 
-1457 GLHMMGGYTLE
+1457 
-1468 DLEATSY
+1468 
-1475 YIKDPVFYVILPKG
+1475 
-1489 FAYGGIM
+1489 
-1496 STSTNPS
+1496 
-1503 TPKVSSSNDS
+1503 
-1513 QGNTI
+1513 
-1518 VKLDYTGQQF
+1518 
-1528 DVRKIVNLKLNTMP
+1528 
-1542 DITNGTKIISA
+1542 
-1553 FVYSPTTALSPEFDH
+1553 
-1568 PYSVPA
+1568 
-1574 AEKSWFAAD
+1574 
-1583 QQNEH
+1583 
-1588 LYNIGNFNSIDITKA
+1588 
-1603 VSDLHTTSWAQGNQD
+1603 
-1618 LDMSSSQGNAKA
+1618 
-1630 DGKQNMSFTVWIN
+1630 
-1643 NDSTYN
+1643 
-1649 VTNAKT
+1649 
-1655 IINLPTKTT
+1655 
-1664 DGKGFDFHLTGPV
+1664 
-1677 DYTGNTKVVIK
+1677 
-1688 YATQAFNL
+1688 
-1696 SKNSTQAGYVPDTT
+1696 
-1710 NFVDA
+1710 
-1715 DQVSDW
+1715 
-1721 SKVKSILV
+1721 
-1729 EVPSLVSGAVIDR
+1729 
-1742 ININGVDS
+1742 
-1750 NLLYDGGQTGYLGT
+1750 
-1764 GLYMAGFMPSVKQQ
+1764 
-1778 AAQIKIA
+1778 
-1785 PAEKKHVSYQFVDDD
+1785 
-1800 NKGADVGN
+1800 
-1808 PVVVLGEPG
+1808 
-1817 STQSVSLTVPTGYQL
+1817 
-1832 ASGQTLPTSV
+1832 
-1842 TIGTDNQTVDIHLV
+1842 
-1856 HTVSTATLSGS
+1856 
-1867 NQSTYTGSAITVD
+1867 
-1880 NLNGGTIKV
+1880 
-1889 NVQGVNSGQ
+1889 
-1898 YTLKVGDVEFSSDNG
+1898 
-1913 KTWSKTMPTNAG
+1913 
-1925 DYQICLTDQGRQAIE
+1925 
-1940 KQYGGN
+1940 
-1946 GINWVD
+1946 
-1952 ANSNSTIT
+1952 
-1960 GIATY
+1960 
-1965 TIDKAKATATIGGSI
+1965 DKAKVTATIGGSI

-1986 QAVNGTTVY
+1986 QAVNWTTVY

-2036 DSKPTNAGTYYLILN
+2036 DGKPTNAGTYYLILN

-2252 LSQQGKDNIVALEAA
+2252 LSQQGKANIAALEAA

-2568 SKTYAKMDDLTK
+2568 SKTYAKMYDLTK

-2619 YSDWKTGDTKSWA
+2619 YSDWTQTGDTKSWA
-2632 KVDPTLKG
+2632 KVDRTLKG

-2696 ITDKIANKIS
+2696 ITDEIANKIS

-2730 SFAGPEGNIL
+2730 SFAGPKGNIL

-2791 VAFNASATKTYDGSN
+2791 VAFNASATKTYDSSN

-2830 GTKGYTFQSGDFE
+2830 GTKGYTFQSDDFE

-2866 NAGTYTI
+2866 NVDTYTI

-2920 KKTYDGQTVTSAE
+2920 EKTYDGQTVTSAE

-2959 TYIFN
+2959 TYTFN

-2976 DNGAQIAAP
+2976 ENGAQIAAS

-3217 WTTNVPVNAG
+3217 WTTNVPVNAE

-3593 KAEATIAINGSG
+3593 KADATIAINGSG

-3643 ANGKVITAPTN
+3643 ANGKVITAPTD

-3695 LILNGTASQFYDGQ
+3695 LILNGTALQVYDGQ

-3733 GVKFALTPDD
+3733 GVKFTLTPDD

-3755 KANEADQATN
+3755 KANKADQATN

-3789 IGDTYARYTIFAKE
+3789 IGDTYARYTIFANK

-3883 DKLNEE
+3883 DKLNAE
-3889 NRNYHLSNNPNT
+3889 NPNYHLSNDLNT
-3901 NAWYVVKHRQVSFT
+3901 NAWYVVKHRQVLFT

-3924 NGQAT
+3924 NGQAA

-3980 TYQVRLMSK
+3980 TYQVRLSK

-3998 AQGAT
+3998 AQGTT

-4093 YVKGLPSNVGTY
+4093 YVKGLPSSVGTY

-4146 VSGGQTVYYNGKPAV
+4146 VSGGQTVYYNGKPAI

-4168 VTVSTD
+4168 VTVSTV

-4183 KGDMAKMVFYTKNA
+4183 KGDMAKMVFYIKNA

-4263 NFSNNSNYNGQAIA
+4263 NFSNNSDYNGQAIA

-4413 AADFTIKDAVGN
+4413 AADFTIKDAAGN

-4432 AGHYKVYLNATGL
+4432 AGHYKGYLNATGL
-4445 AKLGKLSPNFTV
+4445 AKLGKLSPNFTL

-4529 WFDDTVD
+4529 WFDDTID

-4728 KLNGQNWKTYDGQPV
+4728 KLNGQNWKTYDGQLV

-4766 NEHTIT
+4766 NGHTIT

-4830 DNIGGSALFKIKAL
+4830 DNIGGSALFEIKAL

-5359 KTDTVSGKTDQTV
+5359 RTDTVSGKTDQTV

-5650 TRRATYDEVTSKL
+5650 TWRATYDEVTSKL

-5739 TGETITDFSNVKVP
+5739 TGETINQLGLTMP
-5753 EYYQLAKNSSLPTS
+5753 IHYELAKGQTLPTS

-5988 HDADLNKT
+5988 HEADLNQT

-6017 KLYRDATYDDVTGE
+6017 KLYRDATYDNVTGE
-6031 VIYGAWST
+6031 ATYGKWST
-6039 DSTHW
+6039 DIW
-6044 ATFTPDAIPGYTVE
+6044 KAFTPDAIPGYTVE
-6058 TVPVVE
+6058 TVPMETVTADMSN
-6064 VKNGQRDV
+6064 K
-6072 TVNVTYTAKNIQN
+6072 TVNVAYTADKQTVMIKFVDDNENGKQVGELIPKQGVTDQTITDFSNVKVPEYYQLAKNSSLPTSYTFTAAKDQTITIYLVHATKTVDGKDPATIPSGVDKNQLIHMVTRTITDNVPGQNPIITKQTATIARRATYDEVTSKLSNFSDWTTAELPGYPAKGAAGYTPSQSELPAEAVISTTEDSSVDITYTAGKQTVT
-6085 IIKYVDENGNVVK
+6085 IKFVDDNNGGQPVTSVTKAGQTGETINQLGLTMPIHYELAKGQTLPTSYTFTADKDQAITIHLIHATKTVDGNKPDTILSDVDKKQLIHTVTRTITDYVPGQEPLITKQSATITRRATYDE
-6098 TDTVTGKLGD
+6098 VTGKLSNFSDWTTAELPGYTAKGAAGYTASETD
-6108 PIKVTI
+6108 VPAETVTSD
-6114 PTGYHVADG
+6114 TKDE
-6123 KLPTLTIGDGAKSV
+6123 
-6137 QTVHVIKDQHNTDNP
+6137 VISITYTANTQ
-6152 IVDHKDVLNIIKYV
+6152 
-6166 DENGNVVKTNHVT
+6166 T
-6179 GKLGDPIK
+6179 GKISYQDQNGKEIDSTSLSGK
-6187 VTIPD
+6187 TGETVT
-6192 GYHVAD
+6192 
-6198 GQLPTL
+6198 
-6204 TIGDGAK
+6204 
-6211 SVQTVHVIK
+6211 
-6220 DQHNTDN
+6220 
-6227 PIVDHKDVLNIIKY
+6227 
-6241 VDENGNVV
+6241 
-6249 KTDHVTG
+6249 VT
-6256 KLGDPITITITIPA
+6256 PQIPA
-6270 GYHVKDGKLPTLTIG
+6270 GWKIVAGQNIPKTVTATADGVPTVVVKIEHATTKVPHTDPVKPGAKTPTGKVI
-6285 DGAKSVQT
+6285 DGAHEADLNQT
-6293 VHVIKDQHNTDNP
+6293 ITRTIN
-6306 IVDHKDVLNII
+6306 
-6317 KYVDENGNVVKTDTV
+6317 VKTPDGTMTTTKQVAKLYRDATYDNV
-6332 TGHVGDPM
+6332 TG
-6340 SEATTSGSKQQA
+6340 EATYGKWST
-6352 QQLPQTGNARHES
+6352 
-6365 GLAALG
+6365 
-6371 LALLGLIGLVPKKR
+6371 
-6385 RHDN
+6385 D

>member
-1 MLGTTFMLHSNHAV
+1 MKWLEFLETKRTPRYSLRKLNVGVASILLGVTIFGINFTNHSVKAATIESVENSNSSANSNSQQASAVVNTTAEQANTQKATSATQKVQQSSASNHATANNSTEAATTLQSAPKTQGSAGSGASGSSATGVV
-15 SADTVPTTTPTDAT
+15 SGSQASNSQAASPTGSAA
-29 VQTDSNVAD
+29 TDSKAASETQVTAPAAS
-38 HQSSEVPLR
+38 QSSESANSGNATSSPASQAGTTSANHTAIGKMPSSQTVSVDEAKSPAVQSRILMMNLAVINPDTKDTLPKSTQTYTVVRQPLLTDYLTHLKDGNR
-47 TTADKEETV
+47 DGETWV
-56 ATTTNA
+56 NKTL
-62 EEKVVATNT
+62 KYY
-71 QDTTQDK
+71 
-78 DKQTNANETTQ
+78 
-89 DTTNVDKKDPEV
+89 P
-101 KPAND
+101 D
-106 ATIPKTTPKFKV
+106 ATMDTIFGTTSKSKSGIITS
-118 RAALPARKAVVNPTS
+118 PTS
-133 TDPTTSNHEEASTS
+133 PSDKYFFAAYV
-147 LPMSNQ
+147 
-153 DIKLNSQPMLT
+153 DYNS
-164 EIINKPKDNWV
+164 
-175 YKNMKWYPEA
+175 
-185 STAEV
+185 
-190 KEILQKHT
+190 
-198 TNDDRGRYY
+198 
-207 FAGAA
+207 
-212 NYNESYH
+212 SYH
-219 VVYLLARSN
+219 RIILLARSQDPT
-228 NLNDNNLYVT
+228 DNNLYSY
-238 ILHTATGNI
+238 IIHTYWQATSSETVEPNTD
-247 QEEVVAPGE
+247 
-256 SKKVEYSGTGGT
+256 KVETYHGFLGLGGSDYDLLLKNYQGKSYMVILKGFKSKEGNYGLLPVFDGGLFDHTYYSD
-268 THAPIFTNYDG
+268 YDNQKNSYKDYYQNDK
-279 TSVSIGLDGVEK
+279 TAETKSIG
-291 GDNNIYGM
+291 
-299 VVGFAYGHNT
+299 FW
-309 GIYGEPASMGN
+309 ASAIPQE
-320 GFMMTPM
+320 TS
-327 PTKTTTTIHYIDQAT
+327 TKVRYVDQAT
-342 GDELAVPK
+342 GKDIVQPMEI
-350 SFEGVA
+350 SGFG
-356 YQKYTITGEAPT
+356 YQGFQVKGDAPT
-368 IDGYT
+368 V
-373 LKQSPKTTGYI
+373 TGYNLVSKPKFLGLPYEDGTI
-384 SPYKV
+384 APYKV
-389 GESYDFR
+389 GQTYD
-396 LDKHVVIKQTVINSQ
+396 LALSDSVVIKQTVIDTD
-411 GLVRVT
+411 GTVRAT
-417 AYYDGE
+417 AYYNGSPLSKSASKVLGRESDNDKMSFGTPDG
-423 AINNT
+423 
-428 TRYLGNMLNVNDRM
+428 
-442 SIVSHGKSYT
+442 KFYT
-452 YINQITST
+452 YT
-460 NDGIV
+460 NRIGQVDGSYI
-465 YYYAKDGSEDKSEVR
+465 YYYAKDSDPKGSDMR
-480 VHYIDVT
+480 LHFIDVT
-487 GNKSSIFV
+487 GVNNSSYA
-495 PGDGKEVATDKI
+495 PTDGPELDVDKVQTI
-507 SGKLG
+507 HGNIG
-512 ENYNYNVNLH
+512 ENYNF
-522 NVNLSTDYNL
+522 
-532 ATNQANTVNGTYTI
+532 TY
-546 DHHDEYVYVVKK
+546 
-558 TSAEKLDPTVKAKTK
+558 
-573 VDDPT
+573 
-578 KLTDDEK
+578 
-585 KEVEDNIRANNPGL
+585 
-599 PKETKIEVGDNGD
+599 
-612 TKITYPD
+612 
-619 KSVDTISGDKLVE
+619 
-632 GKRDAAKNEPKV
+632 
-644 PGDKV
+644 
-649 KVDDPNKLTED
+649 
-660 EKSEVVK
+660 
-667 AVEDANKDE
+667 
-676 NGKSTLPEGSKVT
+676 
-689 VGDNGDVTVTY
+689 
-700 PDGSKDTIPGDKVV
+700 
-714 EGKSDADKNELKV
+714 
-727 PSDKVKVDDPNKL
+727 
-740 TEDEKSE
+740 
-747 VVKAVEDANKD
+747 
-758 ENGKST
+758 
-764 LPEGSKVTVGDN
+764 
-776 GDVTVT
+776 
-782 YPDGSKD
+782 
-789 TIPGD
+789 
-794 KVVEGKS
+794 
-801 DADKNE
+801 
-807 LKVPSDKV
+807 
-815 KVDDPNKLTE
+815 
-825 DEKSEVVKAVEDAN
+825 
-839 KDENGKS
+839 
-846 TLPEGSKVTVGDNG
+846 
-860 DVTVTYPDGSKD
+860 
-872 TIPGDRVVEGKGTEG
+872 
-887 QTDSVT
+887 
-893 VYATDGTT
+893 
-901 SLTFNKPN
+901 
-909 GGVIGQTW
+909 
-917 DSANGKDNNCELILH
+917 
-932 LSGAKAGSKI
+932 
-942 VITIP
+942 
-947 GADTFTISG
+947 
-956 TISNTPVGADTP
+956 
-968 ISIDSQYG
+968 
-976 TVTTVQQ
+976 
-983 NYTYTITV
+983 
-991 NITNTVNGTLNLPIY
+991 
-1006 LRHVPNGY
+1006 
-1014 KLMPIPLHDPMGD
+1014 
-1027 TTKTI
+1027 
-1032 TWMESVNNGPVQ
+1032 
-1044 TQDNTGLT
+1044 
-1052 FISRQMPSWNPGQNV
+1052 
-1067 TDTSNYNGKQFINN
+1067 
-1081 SQITY
+1081 
-1086 SYAVNEDD
+1086 
-1094 GVVASE
+1094 
-1100 DGKPNYPA
+1100 
-1108 AQVNSAVN
+1108 
-1116 FGTTIT
+1116 
-1122 IPMPKGFVLDQDAT
+1122 
-1136 NQLIAGW
+1136 
-1143 YDDKLPD
+1143 
-1150 NPVTII
+1150 
-1156 QDGNGNV
+1156 
-1163 VITVPKGQGF
+1163 TVPKGYDQVATSDVTGTYSGTHHDAYVYVKK
-1173 QNYNNKPAYQ
+1173 QAENK
-1183 FVGHYE
+1183 
-1189 NITQQDKSFTLYG
+1189 LYAPVAG
-1202 GNITIEQQLN
+1202 APLTVEQ
-1212 GTTKYFK
+1212 GTTLTTDQAKARVKYNGDVPSDATYAWDPK
-1219 STSKVSDTF
+1219 TPVDTATVGSYKTNVIVTYGDSTTSQVPVTVNVVAKTDKGKYTVAAGKPVTLTHGKQVKAGDSLDSSAVTLTDAKGQPVSLPDGAKVVWTEAPDTSEV
-1228 YGKNDNIQI
+1228 GNDNAGQ
-1237 SNVSDWINAP
+1237 V
-1247 WKTKYGNDFIPY
+1247 KVVYG
-1259 WTDQHDQVIA
+1259 
-1269 YAGFDNGFVTSLN
+1269 
-1282 NSTITF
+1282 
-1288 TIPDGLVVHGLR
+1288 
-1300 VPKVAGISSYNY
+1300 
-1312 TYTLD
+1312 
-1317 DGSTHSGTV
+1317 
-1326 TAGEEITINDKNRT
+1326 
-1340 ITSIDLNAL
+1340 
-1349 TIPVQT
+1349 
-1355 ETTTAKD
+1355 
-1362 ATDKNRYDDA
+1362 
-1372 EQRYVSQDNT
+1372 DNT
-1382 GAFEFIGHL
+1382 ES
-1391 GATKRDGKTKLTMG
+1391 
-1405 EILSLNMRLRVPVND
+1405 EPV
-1420 GYKDFLQTTKV
+1420 KV
-1431 EAVTSADTASVIG
+1431 
-1444 QCFGAYSSNSLSL
+1444 
-1457 GLHMMGGYTLE
+1457 
-1468 DLEATSY
+1468 
-1475 YIKDPVFYVILPKG
+1475 
-1489 FAYGGIM
+1489 
-1496 STSTNPS
+1496 
-1503 TPKVSSSNDS
+1503 
-1513 QGNTI
+1513 
-1518 VKLDYTGQQF
+1518 
-1528 DVRKIVNLKLNTMP
+1528 
-1542 DITNGTKIISA
+1542 
-1553 FVYSPTTALSPEFDH
+1553 
-1568 PYSVPA
+1568 
-1574 AEKSWFAAD
+1574 
-1583 QQNEH
+1583 
-1588 LYNIGNFNSIDITKA
+1588 
-1603 VSDLHTTSWAQGNQD
+1603 
-1618 LDMSSSQGNAKA
+1618 
-1630 DGKQNMSFTVWIN
+1630 
-1643 NDSTYN
+1643 TYN
-1649 VTNAKT
+1649 VTPN
-1655 IINLPTKTT
+1655 
-1664 DGKGFDFHLTGPV
+1664 
-1677 DYTGNTKVVIK
+1677 
-1688 YATQAFNL
+1688 
-1696 SKNSTQAGYVPDTT
+1696 
-1710 NFVDA
+1710 DA
-1715 DQVSDW
+1715 DQ
-1721 SKVKSILV
+1721 
-1729 EVPSLVSGAVIDR
+1729 
-1742 ININGVDS
+1742 
-1750 NLLYDGGQTGYLGT
+1750 
-1764 GLYMAGFMPSVKQQ
+1764 
-1778 AAQIKIA
+1778 
-1785 PAEKKHVSYQFVDDD
+1785 
-1800 NKGADVGN
+1800 AD
-1808 PVVVLGEPG
+1808 LKPG
-1817 STQSVSLTVPTGYQL
+1817 
-1832 ASGQTLPTSV
+1832 
-1842 TIGTDNQTVDIHLV
+1842 
-1856 HTVSTATLSGS
+1856 
-1867 NQSTYTGSAITVD
+1867 
-1880 NLNGGTIKV
+1880 K
-1889 NVQGVNSGQ
+1889 
-1898 YTLKVGDVEFSSDNG
+1898 
-1913 KTWSKTMPTNAG
+1913 
-1925 DYQICLTDQGRQAIE
+1925 
-1940 KQYGGN
+1940 
-1946 GINWVD
+1946 
-1952 ANSNSTIT
+1952 
-1960 GIATY
+1960 
-1965 TIDKAKATATIGGSI
+1965 DKAKVTATIGGSI

-2036 DSKPTNAGTYYLILN
+2036 DGKPTNAGTYYLILN
-2051 KDYIN
+2051 RDYIN

-2252 LSQQGKDNIVALEAA
+2252 LSQQGKANIAALEAA

-2529 AAPTK
+2529 AAPTE

-2619 YSDWKTGDTKSWA
+2619 YSDWTQTGDTKSWA

-2696 ITDKIANKIS
+2696 ITDEIANKIS

-2716 LPDGSQVTLTKDDF
+2716 LPDGSQVTLAKDDF
-2730 SFAGPEGNIL
+2730 SFAGPKGNIL

-2791 VAFNASATKTYDGSN
+2791 VAFNASATKTYDSSN

-2830 GTKGYTFQSGDFE
+2830 GTKGYTFQSDDFE

-2866 NAGTYTI
+2866 NVDTYTI

-2902 GTLTINQYAPTL
+2902 GTLTINQYEPTL

-2920 KKTYDGQTVTSAE
+2920 EKTYDGQTVTSAE

-2959 TYIFN
+2959 TYTFN

-2976 DNGAQIAAP
+2976 ENGAQIAAS

-3217 WTTNVPVNAG
+3217 WTTNVPVNAR

-3316 NSGFFEWVDASG
+3316 NSGFFEWIDASG
-3328 NVMTSVPINAGTY
+3328 NVMTSVPTNAGTY

-3387 TSDSQTTPWTGKATV
+3387 TSGSQTTPWTGKATV

-3451 KLKAAGLAKIK
+3451 KLNATGLAKIK

-3479 ITKAAATI
+3479 ITKAAARI

-3593 KAEATIAINGSG
+3593 KADATIAINGSG

-3643 ANGKVITAPTN
+3643 ANGKVITAPTD

-3695 LILNGTASQFYDGQ
+3695 LILNGTASQVYDGQ

-3733 GVKFALTPDD
+3733 GVKFTLTPDD

-3789 IGDTYARYTIFAKE
+3789 IGDTYARYTIFANK

-3877 LKQGVI
+3877 LKQSVI
-3883 DKLNEE
+3883 DNAE
-3889 NRNYHLSNNPNT
+3889 NPNYHLSNDPNT

-3924 NGQAT
+3924 NGQAA

-3980 TYQVRLMSK
+3980 TYQVRLSK

-4183 KGDMAKMVFYTKNA
+4183 KGGMAKMVFYIKNA

-4315 DAGTYTIRLITAGE
+4315 DAGTYTIRLTTAGE

-4413 AADFTIKDAVGN
+4413 AADFTIKDAAGN

-4830 DNIGGSALFKIKAL
+4830 DNIGGSALFEIKAL

-4855 GSKTYDGTAAQI
+4855 DSKTYDGTAAQI

-5200 VGTPLSLS
+5200 AGTPLSLS

-5383 IAETSKVK
+5383 ITETSKVK

-5422 PLQPG
+5422 PVAPG
-5427 AKTPTGKVIDGAH
+5427 TKTVTGKVIDGAH
-5440 DADLNKTITRT
+5440 EADLNKTITRT
-5451 INVKTPNGKITTT
+5451 INITNPHTGLSTQTQTVKLFRDAKYDEVTGKVTYVDWTTGNWAEVTVPTVDGYTPNQTS
-5464 KQVANLYRDATYDDV
+5464 VAA
-5479 TGEVAY
+5479 
-5485 DDWSTDIWKAFT
+5485 
-5497 PDAIPGYTVET
+5497 ET
-5508 VPMETVTAD
+5508 
-5517 MSNKT
+5517 
-5522 VNVAYTAD
+5522 
-5530 KQTVMIKFVDDNENG
+5530 
-5545 KQVGELIP
+5545 
-5553 KQGVTDQTITDFSNV
+5553 VTDQTDDS
-5568 KVPEYYQ
+5568 
-5575 LAKNSSLPTSYTFTA
+5575 
-5590 AKDQTITIYLVH
+5590 
-5602 ATKTVDGKDPATIP
+5602 TV
-5616 SGVDKNQLIH
+5616 N
-5626 MVTRTITDN
+5626 
-5635 VPGQNPIITKQTATI
+5635 
-5650 TRRATYDEVTSKL
+5650 
-5663 SNFSDWTTAE
+5663 
-5673 LPGYPAK
+5673 
-5680 GAAGYTPSQSELPA
+5680 
-5694 EAVISTTEDSSVDIT
+5694 IT
-5709 YTAGKQTV
+5709 YTAGEQTV

-5739 TGETITDFSNVKVP
+5739 TGETINQLGLTMP
-5753 EYYQLAKNSSLPTS
+5753 IHYELAKGQTLPTS

-5785 TKTVD
+5785 TKIVD

-5816 YVPGQEPLITKQSAT
+5816 HVPGQEPLITKQSAT

-5852 TAELPGYT
+5852 TAELPDYT

-5880 SDTKDEVISI
+5880 DQTDDSTVNI
-5890 TYTANTQTGKISYQ
+5890 TYTANNQTGKISYQ
-5904 DQNGKEIDSTSLSG
+5904 DRNGKEIDSTSLSG
-5918 KTGETVTVTPQIPA
+5918 KTDETVAINPQVPT
-5932 GWKIV
+5932 GWKITD
-5937 AGQNIPKTVTATADG
+5937 GQNIPKTVTATADG
-5952 VPTVVVKIEHATTKV
+5952 VPMVVVKIEHATTKV

-5996 ITRTINVKTPD
+5996 ITRTINVTTPN
-6007 GTMTTTKQVA
+6007 GKITTTKQVA
-6017 KLYRDATYDDVTGE
+6017 NLYRDATYDDVTGE
-6031 VIYGAWST
+6031 VAYDDWST
-6039 DSTHW
+6039 DIW
-6044 ATFTPDAIPGYTVE
+6044 KAFTPTAIPGYTVE
-6058 TVPVVE
+6058 TVPMETVTADMSN
-6064 VKNGQRDV
+6064 K
-6072 TVNVTYTAKNIQN
+6072 TVNVAYTASATKDAANKAIDDALTKKLDD
-6085 IIKYVDENGNVVK
+6085 IKANTKLTDDEKAKLTNDANTAANNAKAAIDAATKDADVK
-6098 TDTVTGKLGD
+6098 TAQTTG
-6108 PIKVTI
+6108 
-6114 PTGYHVADG
+6114 
-6123 KLPTLTIGDGAKSV
+6123 
-6137 QTVHVIKDQHNTDNP
+6137 
-6152 IVDHKDVLNIIKYV
+6152 
-6166 DENGNVVKTNHVT
+6166 E
-6179 GKLGDPIK
+6179 
-6187 VTIPD
+6187 
-6192 GYHVAD
+6192 
-6198 GQLPTL
+6198 
-6204 TIGDGAK
+6204 
-6211 SVQTVHVIK
+6211 
-6220 DQHNTDN
+6220 
-6227 PIVDHKDVLNIIKY
+6227 
-6241 VDENGNVV
+6241 
-6249 KTDHVTG
+6249 
-6256 KLGDPITITITIPA
+6256 
-6270 GYHVKDGKLPTLTIG
+6270 
-6285 DGAKSVQT
+6285 
-6293 VHVIKDQHNTDNP
+6293 
-6306 IVDHKDVLNII
+6306 
-6317 KYVDENGNVVKTDTV
+6317 
-6332 TGHVGDPM
+6332 
-6340 SEATTSGSKQQA
+6340 EA
-6352 QQLPQTGNARHES
+6352 
-6365 GLAALG
+6365 
-6371 LALLGLIGLVPKKR
+6371 I
-6385 RHDN
+6385 